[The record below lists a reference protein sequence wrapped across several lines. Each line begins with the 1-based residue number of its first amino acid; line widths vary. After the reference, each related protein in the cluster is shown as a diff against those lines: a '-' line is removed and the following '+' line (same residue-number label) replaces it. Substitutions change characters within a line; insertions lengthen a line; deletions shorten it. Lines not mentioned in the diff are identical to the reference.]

1 MATVNCQ
8 QTLFMRYIPI
18 PKQFREASR
27 VIESQLFLRPKRLA
41 IFEACLIGLVSGLAG
56 VLLKLGV
63 GWLGSWRVATSAV
76 IPALILLPTVG
87 LCGGLLT
94 GFLVERFAPET
105 AGSGIPHV
113 KAALGGV
120 NLSLNLRVAVAKL
133 LTTIL
138 AVGSGL
144 TLGRQG
150 PTVQIGAS
158 LAGWIGHLMPTSP
171 DYRRQLIA
179 CGAAA
184 GLAAGFNAP
193 IAGVLFVVEELLHD
207 VSGLTLGTAII
218 ASFIGAVVSQ
228 QLGGDSLN
236 LNLREYQTSFSA
248 REIPFYVLLGIL
260 AGLLGALFSKG
271 IIAGLQFN
279 RKTLKLA
286 LPWRI
291 ALAGLICGLV
301 IAVLPENFRNN
312 TGLREFLLTGEASAK
327 TSLIA
332 FIAHFFLTIISAA
345 SGAPGGLFAPSLV
358 LGSALGHIVGIL
370 QADSLGVGLPVT
382 YALAGMGAFFCAVS
396 RAPIT
401 ALVIVFEITADF
413 KLVLP
418 LMICSVVAYLVA
430 EKVDSGSLYDRL
442 LEFNGIQLTKD
453 KPAVD
458 ALSDLYAANVM
469 QRQVETLSSLLTF
482 DEVMQAF
489 SRSTH
494 RGFPVVEAGKL
505 VGIISQTDLAN
516 AKNRNFSGNSLLK
529 EFMTP
534 QPITVKTNDTLSEV
548 LYRLTQYNLSRL
560 PVTEGRH
567 LVGIIT
573 RSDIIR
579 VESDRLSGEKTQG
592 PHPEPSYVVYQTRA
606 PQVGNGRL
614 LVPLSNPQTAP
625 ALLRLA
631 AAIARDRNYELECLQ
646 IIIVPRNSSPSES
659 AVRTT
664 KSRRL
669 LQQAERIVRNW
680 NLPVH
685 TQIRV
690 AHDVPSAILE
700 TIGERH
706 IDLILMGWQ
715 GEISTTGRIFGNV
728 VDTVIRQAS
737 CEVVLVKWSEKL
749 LVTGQK
755 NVLSATSARE
765 YASTEWQLNAQG
777 VDDADNADNST
788 FAIAPSAPA
797 APQTELSLP
806 NSDIPTPELGLQMLM
821 GLQRWLVPIRGSYKQ
836 AAALRLL
843 PALVAASAL
852 PEIKLCQV
860 NQPSVAG
867 SDRRELKQA
876 ADFLQR
882 QVSCKVVT
890 TSVCGKSVSDAL
902 IDLAQNDEC
911 DAIVLG
917 ASREGLLKQV
927 IQGNIPEAVARG
939 CDCTVI
945 LVRSAN

>member
-1 MATVNCQ
+1 MPH
-8 QTLFMRYIPI
+8 ISI
-18 PKQFREASR
+18 PKQFREPSR

-41 IFEACLIGLVSGLAG
+41 IFEACLIGLVAGLAG

-63 GWLGSWRVATSAV
+63 GWLGSWRVATSTV
-76 IPALILLPTVG
+76 IPAWILLPSVG
-87 LCGGLLT
+87 LLGGFLT

-120 NLSLNLRVAVAKL
+120 NLSLDLRVAVAKL

-228 QLGGDSLN
+228 LLGGDSLN
-236 LNLREYQTSFSA
+236 LNLREYPSSFEA
-248 REIPFYVLLGIL
+248 LEIPFYIVLGVL

-279 RKTLKLA
+279 RRTLKLA
-286 LPWRI
+286 LPARM
-291 ALAGLICGLV
+291 ALAGIICGSV
-301 IAVLPENFRNN
+301 IAFLPEAFRNN
-312 TGLREFLLTGEASAK
+312 TGLREFLLTGEASGR

-358 LGSALGHIVGIL
+358 MGSALGHMVGIV
-370 QADSLGVGLPVT
+370 QAHWLGVGLPVT

-401 ALVIVFEITADF
+401 AVVIVFEITADF

-418 LMICSVVAYLVA
+418 LMVCSVVAYLVA

-442 LEFNGIQLTKD
+442 LEFNGIELTKVKAATD
-453 KPAVD
+453 T
-458 ALSDLYAANVM
+458 LSDLHAANVM
-469 QRQVETLSSLLTF
+469 QRRVETLSSLLTF

-489 SRSTH
+489 SRSHH
-494 RGFPVVEAGKL
+494 RGFPVVDGGKL
-505 VGIISQTDLAN
+505 VGIVSQTDLAN
-516 AKNRNFSGNSLLK
+516 ASKRNFSGNSLLK
-529 EFMTP
+529 EFMTV
-534 QPITVKTNDTLSEV
+534 QPISVKATDTLSEV
-548 LYRLTQYNLSRL
+548 LYRLNNYKISRL
-560 PVTEGRH
+560 PVVEGRR

-579 VESDRLSGEKTQG
+579 VESDRLSGETTQG

-646 IIIVPRNSSPSES
+646 IITVPRNSSPSES

-690 AHDVPSAILE
+690 AHNVPNAILE
-700 TIGERH
+700 AIRERH

-715 GEISTTGRIFGNV
+715 GEISTTGRIFGDV
-728 VDTVIRQAS
+728 VDTVIRQAG

-749 LVTGQK
+749 LATNQK
-755 NVLSATSARE
+755 NAVSAIPARQ
-765 YASTEWQLNAQG
+765 YASTEWQLNAQE
-777 VDDADNADNST
+777 VDDTDNST
-788 FAIAPSAPA
+788 VAIVPGASST
-797 APQTELSLP
+797 PQAELSGP
-806 NSDIPTPELGLQMLM
+806 NPDIQAPELGLHTLM

-843 PALVAASAL
+843 PALVAATAL

-860 NQPSVAG
+860 HQPSVAEP
-867 SDRRELKQA
+867 DRRELKQA
-876 ADFLQR
+876 ADFLKR
-882 QVSCKVVT
+882 RVSCSIWA
-890 TSVCGKSVSDAL
+890 TSVCAESVSDAL
-902 IDLAQNDEC
+902 IDLATSDRC

-945 LVRSAN
+945 LVRSAS

>member
-1 MATVNCQ
+1 MP
-8 QTLFMRYIPI
+8 YITI
-18 PKQFREASR
+18 PKQFREPSR

-41 IFEACLIGLVSGLAG
+41 LFEACLIGLVAGLAG
-56 VLLKLGV
+56 VLLKIGV
-63 GWLGSWRVATSAV
+63 GWLGSWRVATSAA
-76 IPALILLPTVG
+76 IPPWILLPGVG

-94 GFLVERFAPET
+94 GFLVERWAPET

-120 NLSLNLRVAVAKL
+120 NLALDLRVAVAKL

-228 QLGGDSLN
+228 LLGGDSLN
-236 LNLREYQTSFSA
+236 LNLREYPTSFA
-248 REIPFYVLLGIL
+248 AQEIPFYILLGVL

-271 IIAGLQFN
+271 IIASLQFN
-279 RKTLKLA
+279 KRSLKLG
-286 LPWRI
+286 LPVRI
-291 ALAGLICGLV
+291 ALAGIICGSV
-301 IAVLPENFRNN
+301 IAFLPETFRNN
-312 TGLREFLLTGEASAK
+312 TGLRELLLTGEANGT

-332 FIAHFFLTIISAA
+332 LIAHFFLTIISAA

-358 LGSALGHIVGIL
+358 MGSALGHIVGIM
-370 QADSLGVGLPVT
+370 QANSLGVGLPAT

-401 ALVIVFEITADF
+401 AVVIVFEITADF

-430 EKVDSGSLYDRL
+430 EKVDKGSLYDRL

-469 QRQVETLSSLLTF
+469 QRQVETLSNLLTF

-489 SRSTH
+489 SRSHH
-494 RGFPVVEAGKL
+494 RGFPVVDGGKL
-505 VGIISQTDLAN
+505 VGIVSQSDLAN
-516 AKNRNFSGNSLLK
+516 AKNRNFTGQSLLK
-529 EFMTP
+529 EFMTS

-548 LYRLTQYNLSRL
+548 LYRLNNYNLSRL
-560 PVTEGRH
+560 PVTEGRR

-579 VESDRLSGEKTQG
+579 VESDRLSGETTQG

-614 LVPLSNPQTAP
+614 LVPLSNPYTAP

-631 AAIARDRNYELECLQ
+631 VTIARDRHYELECLQ
-646 IIIVPRNSSPSES
+646 IMLVPRNSSPSET

-669 LQQAERIVRNW
+669 LQQAERIARHW
-680 NLPVH
+680 NVPLH

-715 GEISTTGRIFGNV
+715 GEISTTGRIFGDV
-728 VDTVIRQAS
+728 VDTVIRQAE
-737 CEVVLVKWSEKL
+737 CEVILVKWSEKL
-749 LVTGQK
+749 LQK
-755 NVLSATSARE
+755 SQKGDWNPQSK
-765 YASTEWQLNAQG
+765 
-777 VDDADNADNST
+777 
-788 FAIAPSAPA
+788 IAENPAPYSNI
-797 APQTELSLP
+797 ESE
-806 NSDIPTPELGLQMLM
+806 ELGLHTLM

-843 PALVAASAL
+843 PAFVAASEV
-852 PEIKLCQV
+852 PEIRLCQV
-860 NQPSVAG
+860 YQPSVEMP
-867 SDRRELKQA
+867 DRHELEEA
-876 ADFLQR
+876 TEFLKR
-882 QVSCKVVT
+882 RVSCKVVA
-890 TSVCGKSVSDAL
+890 TSVCAKSVSDAL
-902 IDLAQNDEC
+902 IDLAQNNQC

-939 CDCTVI
+939 CECTII
-945 LVRSAN
+945 LVRSVS

>member
-1 MATVNCQ
+1 MP
-8 QTLFMRYIPI
+8 YITI
-18 PKQFREASR
+18 PKQFREPSR

-41 IFEACLIGLVSGLAG
+41 IFEACLIGLISGLAG

-63 GWLGSWRVATSAV
+63 GWLGSWRVATSTL
-76 IPALILLPTVG
+76 IPAVILLPAVG

-94 GFLVERFAPET
+94 GFLVERWAPET

-113 KAALGGV
+113 KAALSGV

-158 LAGWIGHLMPTSP
+158 LADWIGHLMPTSP

-193 IAGVLFVVEELLHD
+193 IAGVLFVIEELLHD

-228 QLGGDSLN
+228 ILGGDSLN

-248 REIPFYVLLGIL
+248 GEIPFYLLLGVL

-271 IIAGLQFN
+271 ILAGLKFN

-286 LPWRI
+286 LPFRI

-301 IAVLPENFRNN
+301 IALLPENFRNN
-312 TGLREFLLTGEASAK
+312 TGLREFLLTGEASGV

-370 QADSLGVGLPVT
+370 QADWLGVGLPVT

-401 ALVIVFEITADF
+401 AVVIVFEITADF

-442 LEFNGIQLTKD
+442 LEFNGIQLKKD

-505 VGIISQTDLAN
+505 VGIVSQSDLAN
-516 AKNRNFSGNSLLK
+516 AKKRNFLGNALLK

-534 QPITVKTNDTLSEV
+534 QPITVKANDTLSEV
-548 LYRLTQYNLSRL
+548 LHRLSKYNLSRL

-567 LVGIIT
+567 LIGIIT

-579 VESDRLSGEKTQG
+579 VESNRLSGETNQG
-592 PHPEPSYVVYQTRA
+592 RSPEPSYVVYQTRA
-606 PQVGNGRL
+606 PQIGNGRL
-614 LVPLSNPQTAP
+614 LVPLSNPYTAP

-631 AAIARDRNYELECLQ
+631 ATIARDRNYELECVQ
-646 IIIVPRNSSPSES
+646 IMLVPRNSSPSES

-664 KSRRL
+664 KGRRL
-669 LQQAERIVRNW
+669 LQQAERIARHWDVP
-680 NLPVH
+680 LH

-690 AHDVPSAILE
+690 SHDVAYAILE
-700 TIGERH
+700 TIRERH

-715 GEISTTGRIFGNV
+715 GEKSTSGRIFGDV
-728 VDTVIRQAS
+728 VDTVIRQAG

-749 LVTGQK
+749 LQK
-755 NVLSATSARE
+755 GEKGDWGDKIGIPKKALSQESLDLTNINMVENSPSQITNPE
-765 YASTEWQLNAQG
+765 SETEE
-777 VDDADNADNST
+777 
-788 FAIAPSAPA
+788 ISAPHSDL
-797 APQTELSLP
+797 QTE
-806 NSDIPTPELGLQMLM
+806 ELGLHTLM
-821 GLQRWLVPIRGSYKQ
+821 RLQRWLVPIRGGYKQ

-843 PALVAASAL
+843 PAFVAASQV
-852 PEIKLCQV
+852 PEIRLCQV
-860 NQPSVAG
+860 HQPSVA
-867 SDRRELKQA
+867 SPNRHELQQA
-876 ADFLQR
+876 AEFLKR
-882 QVSCKVVT
+882 QVGCQVIS
-890 TSVCGKSVSDAL
+890 TSVCAKSVSDAL
-902 IDLAQNDEC
+902 IDLAQNDQC

-927 IQGNIPEAVARG
+927 MHGNIPEAVARG
-939 CDCTVI
+939 CECTII

>member
-1 MATVNCQ
+1 
-8 QTLFMRYIPI
+8 MRYIPI

-27 VIESQLFLRPKRLA
+27 VIESQLFLKPKRLA
-41 IFEACLIGLVSGLAG
+41 IFEACLIGLISGLAG

-63 GWLGSWRVATSAV
+63 GWLGSWRVATSTL
-76 IPALILLPTVG
+76 IPAWILLPAVG
-87 LCGGLLT
+87 LFGGLLT
-94 GFLVERFAPET
+94 GFLVERWAPET

-113 KAALGGV
+113 KAALAGV

-133 LTTIL
+133 ATTIL

-158 LAGWIGHLMPTSP
+158 LASWIGHLMPTSP

-207 VSGLTLGTAII
+207 VSGVTLGTAII

-228 QLGGDSLN
+228 LLGGDSLN
-236 LNLREYQTSFSA
+236 LNLREYPSSFQA
-248 REIPFYVLLGIL
+248 QEIPFYVLLGVL

-271 IIAGLQFN
+271 VIASLHFN
-279 RKTLKLA
+279 RKKLKLA
-286 LPWRI
+286 LPWRV

-301 IAVLPENFRNN
+301 IAALPETFRNN
-312 TGLREFLLTGEASAK
+312 TGLREFLLTGEASGK

-332 FIAHFFLTIISAA
+332 FVAHFFLTIISAA

-358 LGSALGHIVGIL
+358 MGSALGHMVGIL
-370 QADSLGVGLPVT
+370 QAHFLGVGLPVT

-401 ALVIVFEITADF
+401 AVVIVFEITTDF

-469 QRQVETLSSLLTF
+469 KRQVETLSSLLTF

-494 RGFPVVEAGKL
+494 RGFPVVDAGKL
-505 VGIISQTDLAN
+505 VGIVSQTDLTN
-516 AKNRNFSGNSLLK
+516 ASKRNFTGQSLLK
-529 EFMTP
+529 EFMTS
-534 QPITVKTNDTLSEV
+534 QPITVKATDTLSEV
-548 LYRLTQYNLSRL
+548 LHRINRYNLSRL

-579 VESDRLSGEKTQG
+579 VESDRLSGETTQG

-614 LVPLSNPQTAP
+614 LVPLSNPYTAP

-631 AAIARDRNYELECLQ
+631 ATIARDRNYELECVQ
-646 IIIVPRNSSPSES
+646 IMLVPRNSSPSET

-664 KSRRL
+664 KGRRL
-669 LQQAERIVRNW
+669 LQQAERIARHWDVP
-680 NLPVH
+680 LH

-700 TIGERH
+700 TIEERH

-715 GEISTTGRIFGNV
+715 GEVSTTGRIFGDV
-728 VDTVIRQAS
+728 VDTVIRQAG
-737 CEVVLVKWSEKL
+737 CEVILVKWSEKL
-749 LVTGQK
+749 LQKGQK
-755 NVLSATSARE
+755 GDWNPKSKI
-765 YASTEWQLNAQG
+765 TE
-777 VDDADNADNST
+777 S
-788 FAIAPSAPA
+788 A
-797 APQTELSLP
+797 APYSNIQTE
-806 NSDIPTPELGLQMLM
+806 ELGLHTLM

-843 PALVAASAL
+843 PAFVAASEV
-852 PEIKLCQV
+852 PEIRLCQV
-860 NQPSVAG
+860 YQPSVAAP
-867 SDRRELKQA
+867 DRDELKQA
-876 ADFLQR
+876 AEFLKR
-882 QVSCKVVT
+882 RVSCEVVA
-890 TSVCGKSVSDAL
+890 TSVCAKSVSDAL
-902 IDLAQNDEC
+902 IDLAQNDQC

-939 CDCTVI
+939 CDCTII
-945 LVRSAN
+945 LVRSAT

>member
-1 MATVNCQ
+1 MP
-8 QTLFMRYIPI
+8 YIPI
-18 PKQFREASR
+18 PKQFRKASR
-27 VIESQLFLRPKRLA
+27 VIESQLLLRPKRLA
-41 IFEACLIGLVSGLAG
+41 IFEACLIGLISGLAG

-63 GWLGSWRVATSAV
+63 GWLGSWRVATSTV

-87 LCGGLLT
+87 LLGGFIT
-94 GFLVERFAPET
+94 GFLVERWAPET

-113 KAALGGV
+113 KAALTGV

-138 AVGSGL
+138 VVGSGL
-144 TLGRQG
+144 ALGRQG

-158 LAGWIGHLMPTSP
+158 LASWIGHLMPTSP

-228 QLGGDSLN
+228 LLGGDSLG

-248 REIPFYVLLGIL
+248 REIPFYVLLGVL

-271 IIAGLQFN
+271 VIASLQFN
-279 RKTLKLA
+279 RKKLKLA
-286 LPWRI
+286 LPWRV

-301 IAVLPENFRNN
+301 IAALPESFRDN
-312 TGLREFLLTGEASAK
+312 TGLREFLLTGEATGR
-327 TSLIA
+327 TSFIA

-345 SGAPGGLFAPSLV
+345 SGAPGGLFAPSLIM
-358 LGSALGHIVGIL
+358 GSALGHIVGII
-370 QADSLGVGLPVT
+370 QVHWLGVGLPVT

-401 ALVIVFEITADF
+401 AVVIVFEITADF

-442 LEFNGIQLTKD
+442 LEFNGIQLTKE

-494 RGFPVVEAGKL
+494 RGFPVVDAGKL

-579 VESDRLSGEKTQG
+579 VESDRLSGEITQG

-614 LVPLSNPQTAP
+614 LVPLSNPYTAP

-631 AAIARDRNYELECLQ
+631 ATIARDRNYELECLQ
-646 IIIVPRNSSPSES
+646 IMLVPRNSSPSET

-669 LQQAERIVRNW
+669 LQMADRIARHW
-680 NLPVH
+680 NVPLH

-700 TIGERH
+700 TIMERH

-715 GEISTTGRIFGNV
+715 GEISTTGRIFGDV
-728 VDTVIRQAS
+728 VDTVIREAE
-737 CEVVLVKWSEKL
+737 CEVILVKWSEKL
-749 LVTGQK
+749 LQKGQK
-755 NVLSATSARE
+755 GDGHPKSK
-765 YASTEWQLNAQG
+765 
-777 VDDADNADNST
+777 
-788 FAIAPSAPA
+788 IAEIPAPHSNI
-797 APQTELSLP
+797 ESE
-806 NSDIPTPELGLQMLM
+806 ELGLHTLM

-843 PALVAASAL
+843 PAFVAASEV
-852 PEIKLCQV
+852 PEIRLCQV
-860 NQPSVAG
+860 YQPSVEMP
-867 SDRRELKQA
+867 DRDELKQA
-876 ADFLQR
+876 AEFLKR
-882 QVSCKVVT
+882 RVSCDVVA
-890 TSVCGKSVSDAL
+890 TSVCAKSVSDAL
-902 IDLAQNDEC
+902 IDLAQNDQC

-927 IQGNIPEAVARG
+927 IQGNIPEAVARA
-939 CDCTVI
+939 CECTII

>member
-1 MATVNCQ
+1 
-8 QTLFMRYIPI
+8 MRYIPI
-18 PKQFREASR
+18 PKQFRESSR

-41 IFEACLIGLVSGLAG
+41 IFEACLIGLISGLAG

-63 GWLGSWRVATSAV
+63 GWLGSWRVATSTL
-76 IPALILLPTVG
+76 IPAVILLPAVG
-87 LCGGLLT
+87 LLGGLLT
-94 GFLVERFAPET
+94 GFLVERWAPET

-113 KAALGGV
+113 KAALSGV

-158 LAGWIGHLMPTSP
+158 LADWIGHLMPTSP

-228 QLGGDSLN
+228 ILGGDSLN

-248 REIPFYVLLGIL
+248 GEIPFYILLGVL
-260 AGLLGALFSKG
+260 AGFLGALFSKG
-271 IIAGLQFN
+271 ILAGLQFN

-286 LPWRI
+286 LPFRI

-301 IAVLPENFRNN
+301 IALLPENFRNN
-312 TGLREFLLTGEASAK
+312 TGLREFLLTGEASGV

-332 FIAHFFLTIISAA
+332 FIAHFCLTIISAA

-358 LGSALGHIVGIL
+358 LGSALGHMVGIL
-370 QADSLGVGLPVT
+370 QEDWLGVGLPVT

-401 ALVIVFEITADF
+401 AVVIVFEITADF

-442 LEFNGIQLTKD
+442 LELKGIQLTKD

-469 QRQVETLSSLLTF
+469 QRQVETLSSQLTF

-505 VGIISQTDLAN
+505 VGIVSQSDLAN
-516 AKNRNFSGNSLLK
+516 AKQRNFLGNALLK
-529 EFMTP
+529 EFMTT
-534 QPITVKTNDTLSEV
+534 QPITVTANDTLSEV
-548 LYRLTQYNLSRL
+548 LHRLSKYNLSRL

-567 LVGIIT
+567 LIGIIT

-579 VESDRLSGEKTQG
+579 VESNRLSGETNQG
-592 PHPEPSYVVYQTRA
+592 ASPEPSYVVYQTRA
-606 PQVGNGRL
+606 PQIGNGRL
-614 LVPLSNPQTAP
+614 LVPLSNPYTAP

-631 AAIARDRNYELECLQ
+631 ATIARDRNYELECVQ
-646 IIIVPRNSSPSES
+646 IMLVPRNSSPSET

-664 KSRRL
+664 KGRRL
-669 LQQAERIVRNW
+669 LQQAERIARNW
-680 NLPVH
+680 DVPLH

-690 AHDVPSAILE
+690 SHDVAYAILE
-700 TIGERH
+700 TIRERH
-706 IDLILMGWQ
+706 INLILMGWQ
-715 GEISTTGRIFGNV
+715 GEKSTTGRIFGDV
-728 VDTVIRQAS
+728 VDTVIRQAG

-749 LVTGQK
+749 LQKGQK
-755 NVLSATSARE
+755 GDWGNKILIPKKALSQESLDLTNINQVE
-765 YASTEWQLNAQG
+765 
-777 VDDADNADNST
+777 NST
-788 FAIAPSAPA
+788 SGITNPESQTEEISAPHSQL
-797 APQTELSLP
+797 QTE
-806 NSDIPTPELGLQMLM
+806 ELGLHTLM
-821 GLQRWLVPIRGSYKQ
+821 GLQRWLVPIRGGYKQ
-836 AAALRLL
+836 AVALRLL
-843 PALVAASAL
+843 PAFVAASQV
-852 PEIKLCQV
+852 PEIRLCQV
-860 NQPSVAG
+860 HQPSIA
-867 SDRRELKQA
+867 SPNRHELDQA
-876 ADFLQR
+876 AEFLKR
-882 QVSCKVVT
+882 QVGCQVIS
-890 TSVCGKSVSDAL
+890 TSVCAKSVSDAL
-902 IDLAQNDEC
+902 IDLAQNDQC

-927 IQGNIPEAVARG
+927 MHGNIPEAVARG
-939 CDCTVI
+939 CECTII

>member
-1 MATVNCQ
+1 
-8 QTLFMRYIPI
+8 MRYIPI
-18 PKQFREASR
+18 PKQFREYSK

-41 IFEACLIGLVSGLAG
+41 IFEACLIGLVAGLAG

-63 GWLGSWRVATSAV
+63 GWLGSWRVATSTL
-76 IPALILLPTVG
+76 IPAWILLPTVG
-87 LCGGLLT
+87 LLGGFLT

-113 KAALGGV
+113 KAALAGV
-120 NLSLNLRVAVAKL
+120 NLSLNLRVAIAKL
-133 LTTIL
+133 ATTIL

-158 LAGWIGHLMPTSP
+158 LASWIGHLMPTSP

-228 QLGGDSLN
+228 LLGGDSLS
-236 LNLREYQTSFSA
+236 LNLREYPTSFSA
-248 REIPFYVLLGIL
+248 REIPFYILLGIL
-260 AGLLGALFSKG
+260 SGLLGALFSKG
-271 IIAGLQFN
+271 VISSLHFN
-279 RKTLKLA
+279 RKKLKLA
-286 LPWRI
+286 LPWRV

-301 IAVLPENFRNN
+301 IAALPENFRNN
-312 TGLREFLLTGEASAK
+312 TGLREFLLTGEATGE

-358 LGSALGHIVGIL
+358 MGSALGHLVGIFQEHL
-370 QADSLGVGLPVT
+370 LGIGLPVT

-401 ALVIVFEITADF
+401 AVVIVFEITADF

-442 LEFNGIQLTKD
+442 LEFNGIQLTKE

-494 RGFPVVEAGKL
+494 RGFPVVEGGKL

-534 QPITVKTNDTLSEV
+534 QPITVEANDTLSEV
-548 LYRLTQYNLSRL
+548 LYRLTQYNVSRL

-579 VESDRLSGEKTQG
+579 VESDRLSGEITQG
-592 PHPEPSYVVYQTRA
+592 PNPAPSYVVYQTRA

-614 LVPLSNPQTAP
+614 LVPLSNPYTAP

-631 AAIARDRNYELECLQ
+631 ATIARDRNYELECLQ
-646 IIIVPRNSSPSES
+646 IMLVPRNSSPSETV
-659 AVRTT
+659 VRTT

-669 LQQAERIVRNW
+669 LQQAERIARHW
-680 NLPVH
+680 NVPLH

-700 TIGERH
+700 TIRERH

-715 GEISTTGRIFGNV
+715 GEISTTGRIFGDV
-728 VDTVIRQAS
+728 VDTVIREAE
-737 CEVVLVKWSEKL
+737 CEVILVKWSEKL
-749 LVTGQK
+749 LQK
-755 NVLSATSARE
+755 SQKGDWNPKSE
-765 YASTEWQLNAQG
+765 
-777 VDDADNADNST
+777 
-788 FAIAPSAPA
+788 IAENPAPYSNI
-797 APQTELSLP
+797 ESE
-806 NSDIPTPELGLQMLM
+806 ELGLHTLM

-843 PALVAASAL
+843 PAFVAASQV
-852 PEIKLCQV
+852 PEIRLCQV
-860 NQPSVAG
+860 YQPSVKMP
-867 SDRRELKQA
+867 DRDELKQA
-876 ADFLQR
+876 AQFLKR
-882 QVSCKVVT
+882 QVSCDVVT
-890 TSVCGKSVSDAL
+890 TSVCAKSVSGAL
-902 IDLAQNDEC
+902 INLAQNDQC

-939 CDCTVI
+939 CECTII

>member
-1 MATVNCQ
+1 
-8 QTLFMRYIPI
+8 MRYIPI
-18 PKQFREASR
+18 PKQFREYSR
-27 VIESQLFLRPKRLA
+27 VIEAQLFLRPKRLA
-41 IFEACLIGLVSGLAG
+41 IFEACLIGLISGLAG

-63 GWLGSWRVATSAV
+63 GFLGSWRVATSTI
-76 IPALILLPTVG
+76 IPAFILLPSVG
-87 LCGGLLT
+87 LLGGLLT
-94 GFLVERFAPET
+94 GLLVERWAPET

-113 KAALGGV
+113 KAALAGV
-120 NLSLNLRVAVAKL
+120 NLSLNLRVAIAKL
-133 LTTIL
+133 LGTIL

-158 LAGWIGHLMPTSP
+158 LADWIGHLMPTSP

-228 QLGGDSLN
+228 LLGGDSLN
-236 LNLREYQTSFSA
+236 LNLREYPTSFQA
-248 REIPFYVLLGIL
+248 QEIPFYVLLGVL

-271 IIAGLQFN
+271 IIASLQFN

-301 IAVLPENFRNN
+301 IASLPEIFRDNS
-312 TGLREFLLTGEASAK
+312 GLREFLVTGEATGT

-358 LGSALGHIVGIL
+358 LGSALGHIVGII
-370 QADSLGVGLPVT
+370 QVHWLGIGLPVT

-401 ALVIVFEITADF
+401 AVVIVFEITADF

-418 LMICSVVAYLVA
+418 LMIGSVVAYLVA

-453 KPAVD
+453 KAPVD

-494 RGFPVVEAGKL
+494 RGFPVVDTGKL
-505 VGIISQTDLAN
+505 VGIVSQTDLAN
-516 AKNRNFSGNSLLK
+516 ASNRNFTGKSLLK

-534 QPITVKTNDTLSEV
+534 QPITVKANDTLSEV
-548 LYRLTQYNLSRL
+548 LYRLNHYNLSRL

-579 VESDRLSGEKTQG
+579 IESDRLSGEPTHG
-592 PHPEPSYVVYQTRA
+592 PHSEPSYIVYQTRA

-614 LVPLSNPQTAP
+614 LVPLSNPNTAP
-625 ALLRLA
+625 ALLRMA
-631 AAIARDRNYELECLQ
+631 AAIARDRNYELECVQ
-646 IIIVPRNSSPSES
+646 IMLIPRNSSPSETV
-659 AVRTT
+659 VRTT

-669 LQQAERIVRNW
+669 LQQAERIARQW
-680 NLPVH
+680 DLPVH

-690 AHDVPSAILE
+690 AHDVSHAILE
-700 TIGERH
+700 TIRERH

-715 GEISTTGRIFGNV
+715 GEISTTGRIFGDV
-728 VDTVIRQAS
+728 VDSVIRQAG
-737 CEVVLVKWSEKL
+737 CEVVLVKWSDKL
-749 LVTGQK
+749 LQK
-755 NVLSATSARE
+755 GKKKDWGENTPVRREALSPESADLTNRNI
-765 YASTEWQLNAQG
+765 TE
-777 VDDADNADNST
+777 NSQSK
-788 FAIAPSAPA
+788 IQNPKSRIQEISAPHSNI
-797 APQTELSLP
+797 QTE
-806 NSDIPTPELGLQMLM
+806 ELGLHTLM

-843 PALVAASAL
+843 PALVEASAL
-852 PEIKLCQV
+852 SEIKLCQV
-860 NQPSVAG
+860 HQPSVAAP
-867 SDRRELKQA
+867 DCDELKQA
-876 ADFLQR
+876 TEFLQR
-882 QVSCKVVT
+882 RISCEVMAT
-890 TSVCGKSVSDAL
+890 TVCAKSVADAL
-902 IDLAQNDEC
+902 IDLAQKDQC

>member
-1 MATVNCQ
+1 MP
-8 QTLFMRYIPI
+8 YITI
-18 PKQFREASR
+18 PKQFREPSR
-27 VIESQLFLRPKRLA
+27 VIKSQLFLRPRRLA
-41 IFEACLIGLVSGLAG
+41 IFEACLIGLVAGIAG
-56 VLLKLGV
+56 VLLKSGV
-63 GWLGSWRVATSAV
+63 GWLGSWRVASSTL
-76 IPALILLPTVG
+76 IPVWILLPSVG
-87 LCGGLLT
+87 LVGGFLT
-94 GFLVERFAPET
+94 GLLVERLAPET

-120 NLSLNLRVAVAKL
+120 NLALDLRVAVAKL

-144 TLGRQG
+144 SLGRQG

-193 IAGVLFVVEELLHD
+193 IAGVLFVVEELLQD

-228 QLGGDSLN
+228 LLGGDSLN
-236 LNLREYQTSFSA
+236 LNLREYPISFQIS
-248 REIPFYVLLGIL
+248 EIPFYILLGVL
-260 AGLLGALFSKG
+260 AGIFGALFSKG
-271 IIAGLQFN
+271 IVASLNFN
-279 RKTLKLA
+279 KRTLKLS
-286 LPWRI
+286 LPVRI
-291 ALAGLICGLV
+291 ALAGIICGSV
-301 IAVLPENFRNN
+301 IAFLPETFRNN
-312 TGLREFLLTGEASAK
+312 TGLREFLLTGEANAI
-327 TSLIA
+327 TSLTA
-332 FIAHFFLTIISAA
+332 FAAHFFLTIISAA
-345 SGAPGGLFAPSLV
+345 SGAPGGLFSPSLV
-358 LGSALGHIVGIL
+358 MGSALGQLVGIL
-370 QADSLGVGLPVT
+370 QENSLGVGLPTT
-382 YALAGMGAFFCAVS
+382 YALAGMGGFFCAVS

-401 ALVIVFEITADF
+401 AVVIVFEITADF

-430 EKVDSGSLYDRL
+430 EKVDSGSLYSHL
-442 LEFNGIQLTKD
+442 LEFNGIQLTQVK
-453 KPAVD
+453 A
-458 ALSDLYAANVM
+458 ASNTLSDLHANDVM
-469 QRQVETLSSLLTF
+469 QRRVETLSSLLTLE
-482 DEVMQAF
+482 EVMQAF
-489 SRSTH
+489 SRSHH
-494 RGFPVVEAGKL
+494 RGFPVVDGGKL
-505 VGIISQTDLAN
+505 VGIVSQTDLAN
-516 AKNRNFSGNSLLK
+516 ASNRNFSGNSLLK
-529 EFMTP
+529 EFMTV
-534 QPITVKTNDTLSEV
+534 QPITVKATDTLSEV
-548 LYRLTQYNLSRL
+548 LYRLNNYHLSRL
-560 PVTEGRH
+560 PVVEGRH

-579 VESDRLSGEKTQG
+579 VESDRLSGQTTQG
-592 PHPEPSYVVYQTRA
+592 PHPEPSYVVYQTKA

-646 IIIVPRNSSPSES
+646 IILVPRNSSPSES

-669 LQQAERIVRNW
+669 LQQAERIIRTW

-690 AHDVPSAILE
+690 AHDVPNAILE
-700 TIGERH
+700 TIKERH

-715 GEISTTGRIFGNV
+715 GELSTTGRIFGDV
-728 VDTVIRQAS
+728 VDTVIRQAG
-737 CEVVLVKWSEKL
+737 CEVILVKWSDKL
-749 LVTGQK
+749 LLKGKTGDWGQK
-755 NVLSATSARE
+755 AQVRGEALRKESADSIDNNLPENPESQIAE
-765 YASTEWQLNAQG
+765 SPAPYSNIHTE
-777 VDDADNADNST
+777 
-788 FAIAPSAPA
+788 
-797 APQTELSLP
+797 
-806 NSDIPTPELGLQMLM
+806 ELGLHTLM

-843 PALVAASAL
+843 PAFVAASAL

-860 NQPSVAG
+860 HQPSVTEP
-867 SDRRELKQA
+867 SRDELKQA
-876 ADFLQR
+876 AEFIKR
-882 QVSCKVVT
+882 RVSCSVIAT
-890 TSVCGKSVSDAL
+890 TVCAKSVSDAL
-902 IDLAQNDEC
+902 IDQAQNDQC

-927 IQGNIPEAVARG
+927 IHGNIPEAVARG

-945 LVRSAN
+945 LVRSAS

>member
-1 MATVNCQ
+1 MP
-8 QTLFMRYIPI
+8 YIHI
-18 PKQFREASR
+18 PKQLREPSR

-41 IFEACLIGLVSGLAG
+41 IFEACLIGLISGLAG

-63 GWLGSWRVATSAV
+63 GWLGSWRVATSTL
-76 IPALILLPTVG
+76 IPALILLPAVG
-87 LCGGLLT
+87 LLGGFLT

-113 KAALGGV
+113 KAALAGV
-120 NLSLNLRVAVAKL
+120 NLSLNLRVAVVKL

-158 LAGWIGHLMPTSP
+158 LAGWIGNLMPTSP

-228 QLGGDSLN
+228 LLGGDSLN
-236 LNLREYQTSFSA
+236 LNLREYKISFFPQ
-248 REIPFYVLLGIL
+248 EIPFYILLGVL

-271 IIAGLQFN
+271 IIAGLHFN

-291 ALAGLICGLV
+291 ACAGFICGIV
-301 IAVLPENFRNN
+301 IAALPENFRNN
-312 TGLREFLLTGEASAK
+312 TGLREFLLTGEASGT

-332 FIAHFFLTIISAA
+332 FIAHFCLTILSAA

-358 LGSALGHIVGIL
+358 LGSALGHIVGIV
-370 QADSLGVGLPVT
+370 QAHWLGVGLPVT

-401 ALVIVFEITADF
+401 AVVIVFEITADF

-442 LEFNGIQLTKD
+442 LEFSGIHLTKD

-458 ALSDLYAANVM
+458 GLSDLYAANVM
-469 QRQVETLSSLLTF
+469 QRRVETLSSQLTF

-489 SRSTH
+489 SRSHH
-494 RGFPVVEAGKL
+494 RGFPVVENGKL
-505 VGIISQTDLAN
+505 VGIISQTDLAKASEQN
-516 AKNRNFSGNSLLK
+516 LSGKTLLK
-529 EFMTP
+529 EFMTA
-534 QPITVKTNDTLSEV
+534 QPIAVKAKDTLSEV
-548 LYRLTQYNLSRL
+548 LYRLNHYNISRL
-560 PVTEGRH
+560 PVIEGRH

-579 VESDRLSGEKTQG
+579 VESDRLSGETTQG

-646 IIIVPRNSSPSES
+646 IITVPRNSSPSES

-669 LQQAERIVRNW
+669 LQQAERIIRNW

-690 AHDVPSAILE
+690 AHDVPHAILE
-700 TIGERH
+700 TIRERH

-715 GEISTTGRIFGNV
+715 GELSTTGRIFGDV
-728 VDTVIRQAS
+728 VDTVIRQAG

-749 LVTGQK
+749 LATRQK
-755 NVLSATSARE
+755 NEFLTASSARE
-765 YASTEWQLNAQG
+765 YASTEWQLNAAG
-777 VDDADNADNST
+777 IDDAENSQFVT
-788 FAIAPSAPA
+788 SSSSATPE
-797 APQTELSLP
+797 TKFSSP
-806 NSDIPTPELGLQMLM
+806 NSDIRAPELGLHTLM
-821 GLQRWLVPIRGSYKQ
+821 GLHRWLVPIRGSYKQ

-843 PALVAASAL
+843 PAFVAASAL
-852 PEIKLCQV
+852 SEIKLCQV
-860 NQPSVAG
+860 HQPSVAEP
-867 SDRRELKQA
+867 SRAELKQA
-876 ADFLQR
+876 AKFIQGR
-882 QVSCKVVT
+882 VSCEVIVT
-890 TSVCGKSVSDAL
+890 AVCAKSVSDAL
-902 IDLAQNDEC
+902 IDLAQNDQC

-945 LVRSAN
+945 LVRSAS

>member
-1 MATVNCQ
+1 
-8 QTLFMRYIPI
+8 MRYIPI

-63 GWLGSWRVATSAV
+63 GWLGSWRVATSTL
-76 IPALILLPTVG
+76 IPAFILLPTVG
-87 LCGGLLT
+87 LLGGFLT
-94 GFLVERFAPET
+94 GFLVERWAPET

-158 LAGWIGHLMPTSP
+158 LASWIGHLMPTSP

-228 QLGGDSLN
+228 LLGGDSLG
-236 LNLREYQTSFSA
+236 LNLQEYQTSFSA
-248 REIPFYVLLGIL
+248 REIPFYVLLGVL

-271 IIAGLQFN
+271 VIASLQFN
-279 RKTLKLA
+279 RKKLKLA
-286 LPWRI
+286 LPWRV

-301 IAVLPENFRNN
+301 IAALPENFRNN
-312 TGLREFLLTGEASAK
+312 TGLREFLLTGEATGQ

-345 SGAPGGLFAPSLV
+345 SGAPGGLFAPSLIM
-358 LGSALGHIVGIL
+358 GSALGHMVGIF
-370 QADSLGVGLPVT
+370 QAYWLGVGLPVN

-401 ALVIVFEITADF
+401 AVVIVFEITADF

-430 EKVDSGSLYDRL
+430 EKVDGGSLYDRL
-442 LEFNGIQLTKD
+442 LEFNGIQLTKE

-516 AKNRNFSGNSLLK
+516 AKNRNISGNSLLK

-534 QPITVKTNDTLSEV
+534 QPITVEANDTLSEV

-560 PVTEGRH
+560 PVIEGRH

-646 IIIVPRNSSPSES
+646 IIVVPRNSFPSES

-700 TIGERH
+700 TIRERH

-715 GEISTTGRIFGNV
+715 SESSTTGRIFGNV
-728 VDTVIRQAS
+728 VDTIIRQAG

-749 LVTGQK
+749 LVTGQE
-755 NVLSATSARE
+755 NVLSAVSARE

-777 VDDADNADNST
+777 VDDADNST
-788 FAIAPSAPA
+788 FAIVPGAPA
-797 APQTELSLP
+797 TPQTELSLP

-860 NQPSVAG
+860 HQSSVAE
-867 SDRRELKQA
+867 SDRHELKQA
-876 ADFLQR
+876 AEFLKR
-882 QVSCKVVT
+882 KVSCEVVT
-890 TSVCGKSVSDAL
+890 TSVCAKSVSDAL
-902 IDLAQNDEC
+902 IDLAQNNEC

-927 IQGNIPEAVARG
+927 IHGNIPEAVVRG

-945 LVRSAN
+945 LVRSAT

>member
-1 MATVNCQ
+1 MP
-8 QTLFMRYIPI
+8 YIPI
-18 PKQFREASR
+18 PKQFRKASR
-27 VIESQLFLRPKRLA
+27 VIESQLLLRPKRLA
-41 IFEACLIGLVSGLAG
+41 IFEACLIGLISGLAG

-63 GWLGSWRVATSAV
+63 GWLGSWRVATSTV

-87 LCGGLLT
+87 LLGGFLT
-94 GFLVERFAPET
+94 GFLVERWAPET

-113 KAALGGV
+113 KAALSGV

-144 TLGRQG
+144 ALGRQG

-158 LAGWIGHLMPTSP
+158 LASWIGHLMPTSP

-228 QLGGDSLN
+228 LLGGDSLG

-248 REIPFYVLLGIL
+248 REIPFYVLLGVL

-271 IIAGLQFN
+271 VIASLQFN
-279 RKTLKLA
+279 RKKLKLA
-286 LPWRI
+286 LPWRV

-301 IAVLPENFRNN
+301 IAALPESFRDN
-312 TGLREFLLTGEASAK
+312 TGLREFLLTGEATGR
-327 TSLIA
+327 TSFIA

-345 SGAPGGLFAPSLV
+345 SGAPGGLFAPSLIM
-358 LGSALGHIVGIL
+358 GSALGHIVGII
-370 QADSLGVGLPVT
+370 QVHWLGVGLPVT

-401 ALVIVFEITADF
+401 AVVIVFEITADF

-442 LEFNGIQLTKD
+442 LEFNGIQLTKE

-494 RGFPVVEAGKL
+494 RGFPVVDAGKL

-579 VESDRLSGEKTQG
+579 VESDRLSGEITQG

-614 LVPLSNPQTAP
+614 LVPLSNPYTAP

-631 AAIARDRNYELECLQ
+631 ATIARDRNYELECLQ
-646 IIIVPRNSSPSES
+646 IMLVPRNSSPSET

-669 LQQAERIVRNW
+669 LQMADRIARHW
-680 NLPVH
+680 NVPLH

-700 TIGERH
+700 TIMERH

-715 GEISTTGRIFGNV
+715 GEISTTGRIFGDV
-728 VDTVIRQAS
+728 VDTVIREAE
-737 CEVVLVKWSEKL
+737 CEVILVKWSEKL
-749 LVTGQK
+749 LQKGQK
-755 NVLSATSARE
+755 GDGHPKSK
-765 YASTEWQLNAQG
+765 
-777 VDDADNADNST
+777 
-788 FAIAPSAPA
+788 IAEIPAPHSNI
-797 APQTELSLP
+797 ESE
-806 NSDIPTPELGLQMLM
+806 ELGLHTLM

-843 PALVAASAL
+843 PAFVAASEV
-852 PEIKLCQV
+852 PEIRLCQV
-860 NQPSVAG
+860 YQPSVEMP
-867 SDRRELKQA
+867 DRDELKQA
-876 ADFLQR
+876 AEFLKR
-882 QVSCKVVT
+882 RVSCDVVA
-890 TSVCGKSVSDAL
+890 TSVCAKSVSDAL
-902 IDLAQNDEC
+902 IDLAQNDQC

-927 IQGNIPEAVARG
+927 IQGNIPEAVARA
-939 CDCTVI
+939 CECTII
-945 LVRSAN
+945 LVRSAT

>member
-1 MATVNCQ
+1 MP
-8 QTLFMRYIPI
+8 YIPI
-18 PKQFREASR
+18 PKLFGEPSR
-27 VIESQLFLRPKRLA
+27 VLASQLFLRPKRLA
-41 IFEACLIGLVSGLAG
+41 IFEACLIGLISGLAG

-63 GWLGSWRVATSAV
+63 GWLGSWRVATSTV
-76 IPALILLPTVG
+76 IPAWLLLPVVG
-87 LCGGLLT
+87 FLGGLLT
-94 GFLVERFAPET
+94 GFLVERWAPET

-113 KAALGGV
+113 KAALAGV
-120 NLSLNLRVAVAKL
+120 NLSLDLRVAVAKL
-133 LTTIL
+133 IGTIL

-228 QLGGDSLN
+228 LLGGDSLN
-236 LNLREYQTSFSA
+236 LNLREYQTSFA
-248 REIPFYVLLGIL
+248 VKEIPFYILLGIL
-260 AGLLGALFSKG
+260 AGLLGAFFSKG
-271 IIAGLQFN
+271 VMANLQFN
-279 RKTLKLA
+279 RRSLKLA
-286 LPWRI
+286 LPYRI
-291 ALAGLICGLV
+291 AIAGSICGL
-301 IAVLPENFRNN
+301 AAAALPENFRDN
-312 TGLREFLLTGEASAK
+312 TGLREFLLTGAASAK

-332 FIAHFFLTIISAA
+332 FVAHFFLTIISAA

-370 QADSLGVGLPVT
+370 QADVLGIGLPET

-401 ALVIVFEITADF
+401 AVVIVFEITADF

-418 LMICSVVAYLVA
+418 LMIGSVVAYLVA

-442 LEFNGIQLTKD
+442 LEFNGIQQTKE
-453 KPAVD
+453 KPAGD
-458 ALSDLYAANVM
+458 LLSDLQAANVM
-469 QRQVETLSSLLTF
+469 QPRVETLSSLLTF
-482 DEVMQAF
+482 EEVMQAF
-489 SRSTH
+489 SRSHH
-494 RGFPVVEAGKL
+494 RGFPVVDGGKL
-505 VGIISQTDLAN
+505 IGIVTQTDLAN
-516 AKNRNFSGNSLLK
+516 ASKRNFSDKSLLK

-534 QPITVKTNDTLSEV
+534 QPITVEAGDSLSEV
-548 LYRLTQYNLSRL
+548 LYRLNRYNLSRL
-560 PVTEGRH
+560 PVTDGRR

-579 VESDRLSGEKTQG
+579 AESDRLSGKTSQG

-631 AAIARDRNYELECLQ
+631 AAIARDRHYELECLQ
-646 IIIVPRNSSPSES
+646 IVLVPRNSSPSET

-669 LQQAERIVRNW
+669 LQQAERIARNW

-685 TQIRV
+685 TQIRI
-690 AHDVPSAILE
+690 AHDVPNTILQ
-700 TIGERH
+700 TIREGH

-715 GEISTTGRIFGNV
+715 GEASTAGRIFGSV
-728 VDTVIRQAS
+728 VDTVIRQAG
-737 CEVVLVKWSEKL
+737 CEVVLVKWSDKL
-749 LVTGQK
+749 LLKGQK
-755 NVLSATSARE
+755 KELKVADGAPE
-765 YASTEWQLNAQG
+765 YAPTDWQLNAEKL
-777 VDDADNADNST
+777 DAPDHS
-788 FAIAPSAPA
+788 ICPIESA
-797 APQTELSLP
+797 APPTPHTQDPAP
-806 NSDIPTPELGLQMLM
+806 NSDIPLPELGLHTLM

-843 PALVAASAL
+843 PALVASSAA

-860 NQPSVAG
+860 HQPSVAEP
-867 SDRRELKQA
+867 DRLELKQA
-876 ADFLQR
+876 AEFLKR
-882 QVSCKVVT
+882 RVNC
-890 TSVCGKSVSDAL
+890 SVIAAPVCAKSVSDAL
-902 IDLAQNDEC
+902 IDLAQNDQC

-927 IQGNIPEAVARG
+927 MQGNIPEAVARG

-945 LVRSAN
+945 LVRAAN

>member
-1 MATVNCQ
+1 
-8 QTLFMRYIPI
+8 
-18 PKQFREASR
+18 
-27 VIESQLFLRPKRLA
+27 
-41 IFEACLIGLVSGLAG
+41 
-56 VLLKLGV
+56 
-63 GWLGSWRVATSAV
+63 
-76 IPALILLPTVG
+76 
-87 LCGGLLT
+87 
-94 GFLVERFAPET
+94 
-105 AGSGIPHV
+105 
-113 KAALGGV
+113 
-120 NLSLNLRVAVAKL
+120 
-133 LTTIL
+133 
-138 AVGSGL
+138 
-144 TLGRQG
+144 
-150 PTVQIGAS
+150 S

-228 QLGGDSLN
+228 LLGGDSLN
-236 LNLREYQTSFSA
+236 LNLREYPITFQA
-248 REIPFYVLLGIL
+248 QEIPFYILLGVL
-260 AGLLGALFSKG
+260 AGILGALFGKG
-271 IIAGLQFN
+271 MIAGLKFN
-279 RKTLKLA
+279 RRTLKFS
-286 LPWRI
+286 LPVRI
-291 ALAGLICGLV
+291 ALAGLICGSV
-301 IAVLPENFRNN
+301 IALLPETFRNN
-312 TGLREFLLTGEASAK
+312 TGLREFLLTGEANIT
-327 TSLIA
+327 TSLTA
-332 FIAHFFLTIISAA
+332 LAAHFFLTTISAA

-358 LGSALGHIVGIL
+358 MGSALGHIVGIS
-370 QADSLGVGLPVT
+370 QANSLGIGLPTT

-401 ALVIVFEITADF
+401 AVVIVFEITADF

-430 EKVDSGSLYDRL
+430 EKVESGSLYDRL

-458 ALSDLYAANVM
+458 ALSELHAANVM
-469 QRQVETLSSLLTF
+469 QRRVETLSSGLTF

-489 SRSTH
+489 SRSHH
-494 RGFPVVEAGKL
+494 RGFPVVDGGKL
-505 VGIISQTDLAN
+505 VGIVSQTDLAN
-516 AKNRNFSGNSLLK
+516 ASKRNFSDTSLLK
-529 EFMTP
+529 EFMTV
-534 QPITVKTNDTLSEV
+534 QPIAVKATDTLSEV
-548 LYRLTQYNLSRL
+548 LYRLNNYNISRL
-560 PVTEGRH
+560 PVVEGRH

-579 VESDRLSGEKTQG
+579 VESQHLSGEKTLG

-606 PQVGNGRL
+606 PQIGNGRL

-631 AAIARDRNYELECLQ
+631 AAIARDRHYELECLQ
-646 IIIVPRNSSPSES
+646 IITVPRNSSPSES
-659 AVRTT
+659 KVRTT

-669 LQQAERIVRNW
+669 LQQAERIIRNW

-690 AHDVPSAILE
+690 AHDVPNAILE
-700 TIGERH
+700 TIRERH

-715 GEISTTGRIFGNV
+715 GEFSTTGRIFGDV
-728 VDTVIRQAS
+728 VDTVIRQAG
-737 CEVVLVKWSEKL
+737 CEVVLVKWSKKL
-749 LVTGQK
+749 LATPQK
-755 NVLSATSARE
+755 IKFLAASSAGE
-765 YASTEWQLNAQG
+765 DASTQWQLN
-777 VDDADNADNST
+777 DAENAT
-788 FAIAPSAPA
+788 FAASSSSATPE
-797 APQTELSLP
+797 TELSPP
-806 NSDIPTPELGLQMLM
+806 NSDIPPPELGLHTLM

-843 PALVAASAL
+843 PAFVAASAV

-860 NQPSVAG
+860 HQPSVAEP
-867 SDRRELKQA
+867 DRLELKQA
-876 ADFLQR
+876 AEFIQR
-882 QVSCKVVT
+882 RVKC
-890 TSVCGKSVSDAL
+890 SVIATAVCAKSVSDAL
-902 IDLAQNDEC
+902 IDQAQNDQC

-945 LVRSAN
+945 LVRSAS

>member
-1 MATVNCQ
+1 MP
-8 QTLFMRYIPI
+8 YISI
-18 PKQFREASR
+18 PKQLREPSR

-41 IFEACLIGLVSGLAG
+41 IFEACLIGLVAGLAG
-56 VLLKLGV
+56 VFLKLGV
-63 GWLGSWRVATSAV
+63 GWLGSWRVATSTV
-76 IPALILLPTVG
+76 IPAWILLPSVG
-87 LCGGLLT
+87 LFGGLLT
-94 GFLVERFAPET
+94 GFLVERLAPET

-120 NLSLNLRVAVAKL
+120 NLSLDFRVAVAKL

-228 QLGGDSLN
+228 LLGGDTLN
-236 LNLREYQTSFSA
+236 LNLREYPTSFEA
-248 REIPFYVLLGIL
+248 QEIPFYILLGIL

-279 RKTLKLA
+279 KRTLKLG
-286 LPWRI
+286 LPARI
-291 ALAGLICGLV
+291 ALAGIICGSV
-301 IAVLPENFRNN
+301 IAFLPETFRNN
-312 TGLREFLLTGEASAK
+312 TGLREFLLTGEANGT

-332 FIAHFFLTIISAA
+332 LIAHFFLTIISAA

-358 LGSALGHIVGIL
+358 MGSALGHIVGII
-370 QADSLGVGLPVT
+370 QANSLGVGLPAT

-401 ALVIVFEITADF
+401 AVVIVFEITADF

-442 LEFNGIQLTKD
+442 LECNGIQLTKA
-453 KPAVD
+453 KPATD
-458 ALSDLYAANVM
+458 TLSDLIAANVM
-469 QRQVETLSSLLTF
+469 QRRVETLSSLLTF

-489 SRSTH
+489 SRSHH
-494 RGFPVVEAGKL
+494 RGFPVVENGKL
-505 VGIISQTDLAN
+505 VGIISQTDLAKASEQN
-516 AKNRNFSGNSLLK
+516 LSGKTLLK
-529 EFMTP
+529 EFMTA
-534 QPITVKTNDTLSEV
+534 QPIAVKAKDTLSEV
-548 LYRLTQYNLSRL
+548 LYRLNHYNISRL
-560 PVTEGRH
+560 PVVEGRH

-579 VESDRLSGEKTQG
+579 VESDRLSGETTQG

-669 LQQAERIVRNW
+669 LQQAERIIRNW

-690 AHDVPSAILE
+690 AHDVPHAILE
-700 TIGERH
+700 TIRERH

-715 GEISTTGRIFGNV
+715 GEISTTGRIFGDV
-728 VDTVIRQAS
+728 VDTVIRQAG

-749 LVTGQK
+749 LATRKK
-755 NVLSATSARE
+755 NVLSAVSRARE
-765 YASTEWQLNAQG
+765 YASTEWQLNATG
-777 VDDADNADNST
+777 VDDAENAKFVGSSSST
-788 FAIAPSAPA
+788 TPESEVSP
-797 APQTELSLP
+797 P
-806 NSDIPTPELGLQMLM
+806 NSDIRAPELGLHTLM

-843 PALVAASAL
+843 PAFVAASAL

-860 NQPSVAG
+860 HQPDVAEP
-867 SDRRELKQA
+867 SRAELKQA
-876 ADFLQR
+876 AKFIQGR
-882 QVSCKVVT
+882 VSCEVIAT
-890 TSVCGKSVSDAL
+890 AVCAKSVSDAL
-902 IDLAQNDEC
+902 IDLAQNDQC

-945 LVRSAN
+945 LVRSAS

>member
-1 MATVNCQ
+1 
-8 QTLFMRYIPI
+8 MRYIPI

-63 GWLGSWRVATSAV
+63 GWLGSWRVATSTLV
-76 IPALILLPTVG
+76 PAFILLPTVG
-87 LCGGLLT
+87 LLGGFLT
-94 GFLVERFAPET
+94 GFLVERWAPET

-158 LAGWIGHLMPTSP
+158 LASWIGHLMPTSP

-228 QLGGDSLN
+228 LLGGDSFGLN
-236 LNLREYQTSFSA
+236 LQEYQTSFSA
-248 REIPFYVLLGIL
+248 REIPFYVLLGVL

-271 IIAGLQFN
+271 VIASLQFN
-279 RKTLKLA
+279 RKKLKLA
-286 LPWRI
+286 LPWRV

-301 IAVLPENFRNN
+301 IAALPENFRNN
-312 TGLREFLLTGEASAK
+312 TGLREFLLTGEATGQ

-345 SGAPGGLFAPSLV
+345 SGAPGGLFAPSLIM
-358 LGSALGHIVGIL
+358 GSALGHMVGIF
-370 QADSLGVGLPVT
+370 QAYWLGVGLPVN

-401 ALVIVFEITADF
+401 AVVIVFEITADF

-430 EKVDSGSLYDRL
+430 EKVDGGSLYDRL
-442 LEFNGIQLTKD
+442 LEFNGIQLTKE

-458 ALSDLYAANVM
+458 VLSDLYAANVM

-505 VGIISQTDLAN
+505 VGIVSQSDLAN
-516 AKNRNFSGNSLLK
+516 AKNRNFTGQSLLK
-529 EFMTP
+529 EFMTS

-548 LYRLTQYNLSRL
+548 LYRLNNYKLSRL

-579 VESDRLSGEKTQG
+579 VESDRLSGEKTQD

-646 IIIVPRNSSPSES
+646 IIVVPRNSFPSES

-728 VDTVIRQAS
+728 VDTIIRQAG

-749 LVTGQK
+749 LVTGQE
-755 NVLSATSARE
+755 NVLSAVSARE

-777 VDDADNADNST
+777 VDDADNST

-797 APQTELSLP
+797 TPQTELSLP

-860 NQPSVAG
+860 NQSSVAE
-867 SDRRELKQA
+867 SDRHELKQA
-876 ADFLQR
+876 AEFLKR
-882 QVSCKVVT
+882 KVSCEVVT
-890 TSVCGKSVSDAL
+890 TSVCAKSVSDAL
-902 IDLAQNDEC
+902 IDLAQNNEC

-927 IQGNIPEAVARG
+927 IHGNIPEAVARG

-945 LVRSAN
+945 LVRSAT

>member
-1 MATVNCQ
+1 
-8 QTLFMRYIPI
+8 MRYIPI

-27 VIESQLFLRPKRLA
+27 VIESQFFLKPKRLA

-63 GWLGSWRVATSAV
+63 GWLGSWRVATSTL
-76 IPALILLPTVG
+76 IPAFILLPTVG
-87 LCGGLLT
+87 LLGGFLT
-94 GFLVERFAPET
+94 GFLVERWAPET

-158 LAGWIGHLMPTSP
+158 LASWIGHLMPTSP

-228 QLGGDSLN
+228 LLGGDSLN
-236 LNLREYQTSFSA
+236 LNLREYQSSFEA
-248 REIPFYVLLGIL
+248 QEIPFYILLGVL

-279 RKTLKLA
+279 RRTLKLA
-286 LPWRI
+286 LPARV
-291 ALAGLICGLV
+291 ALAGLICGSV
-301 IAVLPENFRNN
+301 IAFLPEAFRNN
-312 TGLREFLLTGEASAK
+312 TGLREFLLTGEATGQ

-345 SGAPGGLFAPSLV
+345 SGAPGGLFAPSLIM
-358 LGSALGHIVGIL
+358 GSALGHMVGIF
-370 QADSLGVGLPVT
+370 QAYWLGVGLPVT

-401 ALVIVFEITADF
+401 AVVIVFEITADF

-442 LEFNGIQLTKD
+442 LEFNGIQLTKE

-516 AKNRNFSGNSLLK
+516 AKNRNISGNSLLK

-534 QPITVKTNDTLSEV
+534 QPITVEANDTLSEV

-560 PVTEGRH
+560 PVIEGRH

-646 IIIVPRNSSPSES
+646 IIVVPRNSFPSES

-728 VDTVIRQAS
+728 VDTVIRQAG

-749 LVTGQK
+749 LVTGQE
-755 NVLSATSARE
+755 NVLSAVSARE

-777 VDDADNADNST
+777 VDDADNST
-788 FAIAPSAPA
+788 FAIVPSAPA
-797 APQTELSLP
+797 TPQTELSLP

-860 NQPSVAG
+860 HQSSVAE
-867 SDRRELKQA
+867 SDRHELKQA
-876 ADFLQR
+876 AEFLKR
-882 QVSCKVVT
+882 KVSCEVVT
-890 TSVCGKSVSDAL
+890 TSVCAKSVSDAL
-902 IDLAQNDEC
+902 IDLAQNNEC

-927 IQGNIPEAVARG
+927 IHGNIPEAVARG

-945 LVRSAN
+945 LVRSAT

>member
-1 MATVNCQ
+1 
-8 QTLFMRYIPI
+8 MRYIPI
-18 PKQFREASR
+18 PKQFRESSR

-41 IFEACLIGLVSGLAG
+41 IFEACLIGLVAGLAG

-63 GWLGSWRVATSAV
+63 GWLGSWRVATSTL
-76 IPALILLPTVG
+76 IPAVILLPAVG
-87 LCGGLLT
+87 LFGGLLT
-94 GFLVERFAPET
+94 GFLVERWAPET

-113 KAALGGV
+113 KAALSGV

-133 LTTIL
+133 ITTIL

-158 LAGWIGHLMPTSP
+158 LADWIGHLMPTSP

-228 QLGGDSLN
+228 ILGGDSLN

-248 REIPFYVLLGIL
+248 GEIPFYVLLGVL
-260 AGLLGALFSKG
+260 AGFLGALFSKG
-271 IIAGLQFN
+271 ILAGLQFN

-286 LPWRI
+286 LPFRI

-301 IAVLPENFRNN
+301 IALLPENFRNN
-312 TGLREFLLTGEASAK
+312 TGLREFLLTGEASGV

-358 LGSALGHIVGIL
+358 LGSALGHMVGIL
-370 QADSLGVGLPVT
+370 QADWLGVGLPVT

-401 ALVIVFEITADF
+401 AVVIVFEITADF

-442 LEFNGIQLTKD
+442 LEFNGIQLKKD

-458 ALSDLYAANVM
+458 GLSDLYAANVM

-505 VGIISQTDLAN
+505 VGIVSQSDLAN
-516 AKNRNFSGNSLLK
+516 AKKRNYLGNALLK

-534 QPITVKTNDTLSEV
+534 QPITVKANDTLSEV
-548 LYRLTQYNLSRL
+548 LHRLSKYNLSRL

-567 LVGIIT
+567 LIGIIT

-579 VESDRLSGEKTQG
+579 VESNRLSGETNQG
-592 PHPEPSYVVYQTRA
+592 ASPEPSYVVYQTRA

-614 LVPLSNPQTAP
+614 LVPLSNPYTAP

-631 AAIARDRNYELECLQ
+631 ATIARDRNYELECVQ
-646 IIIVPRNSSPSES
+646 IMLVPRNSSPSET

-664 KSRRL
+664 KGRRL
-669 LQQAERIVRNW
+669 LQQAERIARHWDVP
-680 NLPVH
+680 LH

-690 AHDVPSAILE
+690 SHDVAYAILE
-700 TIGERH
+700 IIRERH

-715 GEISTTGRIFGNV
+715 GEKSTKGRIFGDV
-728 VDTVIRQAS
+728 VDTVIRQAG

-749 LVTGQK
+749 LQK
-755 NVLSATSARE
+755 GNKGDWGDKMGIPKKALSQESVDLTNINPVENSSSQITNPE
-765 YASTEWQLNAQG
+765 SQTEE
-777 VDDADNADNST
+777 
-788 FAIAPSAPA
+788 ISAPHSHL
-797 APQTELSLP
+797 QSE
-806 NSDIPTPELGLQMLM
+806 ELGLHTLM
-821 GLQRWLVPIRGSYKQ
+821 GLQRWLVPIRGGYKQ
-836 AAALRLL
+836 ATALRLL
-843 PALVAASAL
+843 PAFVAASQV
-852 PEIKLCQV
+852 PEIRLCQV
-860 NQPSVAG
+860 HQPSVA
-867 SDRRELKQA
+867 SPNRHELQQA
-876 ADFLQR
+876 AEFLKR
-882 QVSCKVVT
+882 QVGCQVIS
-890 TSVCGKSVSDAL
+890 TSVCAKSVSDAL
-902 IDLAQNDEC
+902 IDLAQNDQC

-927 IQGNIPEAVARG
+927 MHGNIPEAVARG
-939 CDCTVI
+939 CECTII

>member
-1 MATVNCQ
+1 
-8 QTLFMRYIPI
+8 MRYIPI
-18 PKQFREASR
+18 PKQFRESSR

-41 IFEACLIGLVSGLAG
+41 IFEACLIGLISGLAG

-63 GWLGSWRVATSAV
+63 GWLGSWRVATSTL
-76 IPALILLPTVG
+76 IPAAILLPAVG
-87 LCGGLLT
+87 LFGGLLT
-94 GFLVERFAPET
+94 GFLVERWAPET

-113 KAALGGV
+113 KAALSGV
-120 NLSLNLRVAVAKL
+120 NLSLNLRVALAKL

-158 LAGWIGHLMPTSP
+158 LADWIGHLMPTSP

-228 QLGGDSLN
+228 ILGGDSLN
-236 LNLREYQTSFSA
+236 LNLREYPTSFEA
-248 REIPFYVLLGIL
+248 GEIPFYVLLGLL
-260 AGLLGALFSKG
+260 AGLLGALFSQG
-271 IIAGLQFN
+271 ILAGLKFN
-279 RKTLKLA
+279 KKTLKLA
-286 LPWRI
+286 LPFRI

-301 IAVLPENFRNN
+301 IALLPETFRNN
-312 TGLREFLLTGEASAK
+312 TGLRDFLLTGEASGF
-327 TSLIA
+327 TSFIA
-332 FIAHFFLTIISAA
+332 FIAHFSLTIISAA

-358 LGSALGHIVGIL
+358 LGSALGHMVGIL

-401 ALVIVFEITADF
+401 AVVIVFEITADF

-442 LEFNGIQLTKD
+442 LEFNGIQLKKD

-458 ALSDLYAANVM
+458 GLSDLYAANVM
-469 QRQVETLSSLLTF
+469 QRKVETLSSLLTF
-482 DEVMQAF
+482 DEVIQAF

-494 RGFPVVEAGKL
+494 RGFPVVESGKL
-505 VGIISQTDLAN
+505 VGIVSQSDLAN
-516 AKNRNFSGNSLLK
+516 AKQRNLLGNTLLK
-529 EFMTP
+529 EIMTP
-534 QPITVKTNDTLSEV
+534 QPITVKANDSLSEV
-548 LYRLTQYNLSRL
+548 LHRLSKYNLSRL

-567 LVGIIT
+567 LIGIIT

-579 VESDRLSGEKTQG
+579 VESNRLSGETNQG
-592 PHPEPSYVVYQTRA
+592 ARPEPSYVVYQTRA

-614 LVPLSNPQTAP
+614 LVPLSNPYTAP

-631 AAIARDRNYELECLQ
+631 ATIARDRNYELECVQ
-646 IIIVPRNSSPSES
+646 IMLVPRNSSPSES

-664 KSRRL
+664 KGRRL
-669 LQQAERIVRNW
+669 LQQAERIARYWDV
-680 NLPVH
+680 PVH

-690 AHDVPSAILE
+690 SHDVAYAILE
-700 TIGERH
+700 TIRERH

-715 GEISTTGRIFGNV
+715 GEKSTKGRIFGDV
-728 VDTVIRQAS
+728 VDTVIRQAG

-749 LVTGQK
+749 LQK
-755 NVLSATSARE
+755 GTKGDWGDKMGITKKALSEESLDLTNINPVENSPSQITNPE
-765 YASTEWQLNAQG
+765 SQTEE
-777 VDDADNADNST
+777 
-788 FAIAPSAPA
+788 ISAPHS
-797 APQTELSLP
+797 QLQSE
-806 NSDIPTPELGLQMLM
+806 ELGLHTLM

-843 PALVAASAL
+843 PAFVAASQL
-852 PEIKLCQV
+852 PEIRLCQV
-860 NQPSVAG
+860 HQPSVA
-867 SDRRELKQA
+867 SPNRHELQQA
-876 ADFLQR
+876 AEFLKR
-882 QVSCKVVT
+882 QVGCRVIS
-890 TSVCGKSVSDAL
+890 TSVCAKSVSDAL
-902 IDLAQNDEC
+902 IDLAQNDQC

-939 CDCTVI
+939 CECTII
-945 LVRSAN
+945 LVRSAT

>member
-1 MATVNCQ
+1 MP
-8 QTLFMRYIPI
+8 YITI
-18 PKQFREASR
+18 PKQFREPFR
-27 VIESQLFLRPKRLA
+27 VIKSQLFLKPRRLA
-41 IFEACLIGLVSGLAG
+41 IFEACLIGLVAGLAG
-56 VLLKLGV
+56 VLLKSGV
-63 GWLGSWRVATSAV
+63 GWLGSWRVATSTV
-76 IPALILLPTVG
+76 IPVWILLPSVG
-87 LCGGLLT
+87 LLGGFLT
-94 GFLVERFAPET
+94 GLLVERLAPET

-120 NLSLNLRVAVAKL
+120 NLALDLRVAVAKL

-193 IAGVLFVVEELLHD
+193 IAGVLFVVEELLQD

-228 QLGGDSLN
+228 LLGGDSLN
-236 LNLREYQTSFSA
+236 LNLREYPITFQA
-248 REIPFYVLLGIL
+248 HEIPFYILLGVL
-260 AGLLGALFSKG
+260 AGILGALFGKG
-271 IIAGLQFN
+271 IVASLKFN
-279 RKTLKLA
+279 KRTLKLS
-286 LPWRI
+286 LPVRI
-291 ALAGLICGLV
+291 ALAGLICGSV
-301 IAVLPENFRNN
+301 IAFLPETFRNN
-312 TGLREFLLTGEASAK
+312 TGLREFLLTGEANIT
-327 TSLIA
+327 TSLTA
-332 FIAHFFLTIISAA
+332 LAAHFFLTTISAA
-345 SGAPGGLFAPSLV
+345 SGAPGGLFSPALV
-358 LGSALGHIVGIL
+358 MGSALGHIVGIL
-370 QADSLGVGLPVT
+370 QANSLGVGLPTT

-401 ALVIVFEITADF
+401 AVVIVFEITADF

-430 EKVDSGSLYDRL
+430 EKVDSGSLYSRL
-442 LEFNGIQLTKD
+442 LELNGIQLTKD

-458 ALSDLYAANVM
+458 ALSDLHAANVM
-469 QRQVETLSSLLTF
+469 QRRVETLSSLLTF

-489 SRSTH
+489 SRSHH
-494 RGFPVVEAGKL
+494 RGFPVVDGGKL
-505 VGIISQTDLAN
+505 VGIVSQTDLAN
-516 AKNRNFSGNSLLK
+516 ASKRDFSGTSLLK
-529 EFMTP
+529 EFMTV
-534 QPITVKTNDTLSEV
+534 QPIAVKATDTLSEV
-548 LYRLTQYNLSRL
+548 LHRLNNYNISRL
-560 PVTEGRH
+560 PVVEGRR

-579 VESDRLSGEKTQG
+579 VESNHLSGETTLG

-606 PQVGNGRL
+606 PQIGNGRL

-631 AAIARDRNYELECLQ
+631 AAIARDRHYELEFLQ
-646 IIIVPRNSSPSES
+646 IITVPRNSSPSE
-659 AVRTT
+659 AKVRTT

-669 LQQAERIVRNW
+669 LQQAERIIRNW

-690 AHDVPSAILE
+690 AHDVANAILE
-700 TIGERH
+700 TIKERH

-715 GEISTTGRIFGNV
+715 GELSTKERIFGDV
-728 VDTVIRQAS
+728 VDTVIRQAG

-749 LVTGQK
+749 LATPHKKESVAPS
-755 NVLSATSARE
+755 SAGE
-765 YASTEWQLNAQG
+765 YAPTEWQLNSPG
-777 VDDADNADNST
+777 VDSAEDST
-788 FAIAPSAPA
+788 FVASSSSATPE
-797 APQTELSLP
+797 TEISPP
-806 NSDIPTPELGLQMLM
+806 NSDTPPPELGLHTLM
-821 GLQRWLVPIRGSYKQ
+821 RLRRWLVPIRGGYKQ

-843 PALVAASAL
+843 PALVAASEV

-860 NQPSVAG
+860 HQPSAAEP
-867 SDRRELKQA
+867 DDLELKQA
-876 ADFLQR
+876 AEFMKR
-882 QVSCKVVT
+882 QVKC
-890 TSVCGKSVSDAL
+890 SVIATALCAKSVSDAL
-902 IDLAQNDEC
+902 IDQAQNDQC

-927 IQGNIPEAVARG
+927 IHGNIPEAVARG

-945 LVRSAN
+945 LVRSAS

>member
-1 MATVNCQ
+1 MP
-8 QTLFMRYIPI
+8 YITI
-18 PKQFREASR
+18 PKQFREPSR
-27 VIESQLFLRPKRLA
+27 VIKSQLFLRPRRLA
-41 IFEACLIGLVSGLAG
+41 IFEACLIGLVAGIAG
-56 VLLKLGV
+56 VLLKSGV
-63 GWLGSWRVATSAV
+63 GWLGSWRVASSAL
-76 IPALILLPTVG
+76 IPVWILLPSVG
-87 LCGGLLT
+87 LVGGFLT
-94 GFLVERFAPET
+94 GLLVERLAPET

-120 NLSLNLRVAVAKL
+120 NLALDLRVAVAKL

-144 TLGRQG
+144 SLGRQG

-193 IAGVLFVVEELLHD
+193 IAGVLFVVEELLQD

-228 QLGGDSLN
+228 LLGGDSLN
-236 LNLREYQTSFSA
+236 LNLREYPITFQIS
-248 REIPFYVLLGIL
+248 EIPFYILLGVL
-260 AGLLGALFSKG
+260 AGIFGALFSKG
-271 IIAGLQFN
+271 IVASLNFN
-279 RKTLKLA
+279 KRTLKLS
-286 LPWRI
+286 LPVRI
-291 ALAGLICGLV
+291 ALAGIICGSV
-301 IAVLPENFRNN
+301 IAFLPETFRNN
-312 TGLREFLLTGEASAK
+312 TGLREFLLTGEANAT
-327 TSLIA
+327 TSLTA
-332 FIAHFFLTIISAA
+332 FTAHFFLTIISAA
-345 SGAPGGLFAPSLV
+345 SGAPGGLFSPSLV
-358 LGSALGHIVGIL
+358 MGSALGQLVGIL
-370 QADSLGVGLPVT
+370 QENSLGVGLPTT
-382 YALAGMGAFFCAVS
+382 YALAGMGGFFCAVS

-401 ALVIVFEITADF
+401 AVVIVFEITADF

-430 EKVDSGSLYDRL
+430 EKVDSGSLYSHL
-442 LEFNGIQLTKD
+442 LEFNGIQLTQVK
-453 KPAVD
+453 A
-458 ALSDLYAANVM
+458 ASNTLSDLHANDVM
-469 QRQVETLSSLLTF
+469 QRRVETLSSLLTLE
-482 DEVMQAF
+482 EVMQAF
-489 SRSTH
+489 SRSHH
-494 RGFPVVEAGKL
+494 RGFPVVDGGKL
-505 VGIISQTDLAN
+505 VGIVSQTDLAN
-516 AKNRNFSGNSLLK
+516 ASNRNFSGNSLLK
-529 EFMTP
+529 EFMTV
-534 QPITVKTNDTLSEV
+534 QPITVKATDTLSEV
-548 LYRLTQYNLSRL
+548 LYRLNNYHLSRL
-560 PVTEGRH
+560 PVVEGRH

-579 VESDRLSGEKTQG
+579 VESDRLSGQATQG
-592 PHPEPSYVVYQTRA
+592 PHPEPSYVVYQTKA

-646 IIIVPRNSSPSES
+646 IILVPRNSSPSES

-669 LQQAERIVRNW
+669 LQQAERIIRTW

-690 AHDVPSAILE
+690 AHDVPNAILE
-700 TIGERH
+700 TIKERH

-715 GEISTTGRIFGNV
+715 GELSTTGRIFGDV
-728 VDTVIRQAS
+728 VDTVIRQAG
-737 CEVVLVKWSEKL
+737 CEVILVKWSDKL
-749 LVTGQK
+749 LLKGKTGDWGQK
-755 NVLSATSARE
+755 AQVRGEALRKESADSIDNNLPENPESQIAE
-765 YASTEWQLNAQG
+765 SPAPYSNIHTE
-777 VDDADNADNST
+777 
-788 FAIAPSAPA
+788 
-797 APQTELSLP
+797 
-806 NSDIPTPELGLQMLM
+806 ELGLHTLM

-843 PALVAASAL
+843 PAFVAASAL

-860 NQPSVAG
+860 HQPSVTEP
-867 SDRRELKQA
+867 SRDELKQA
-876 ADFLQR
+876 AEFIQR
-882 QVSCKVVT
+882 RVSCSVIAT
-890 TSVCGKSVSDAL
+890 TVCAKSVSDAL
-902 IDLAQNDEC
+902 IDQAQNDQC

-927 IQGNIPEAVARG
+927 IHGNIPEAVARG

-945 LVRSAN
+945 LVRSAS

>member
-1 MATVNCQ
+1 MP
-8 QTLFMRYIPI
+8 YITI
-18 PKQFREASR
+18 PKQFREPSR
-27 VIESQLFLRPKRLA
+27 IVKSQLFLKPRRLA
-41 IFEACLIGLVSGLAG
+41 IFEACLIGLVAGIAG
-56 VLLKLGV
+56 VLLKSGV
-63 GWLGSWRVATSAV
+63 GWLGSWRVASSTL
-76 IPALILLPTVG
+76 IPVWILLPSVG
-87 LCGGLLT
+87 LVGGFLT
-94 GFLVERFAPET
+94 GLLVERLAPET

-120 NLSLNLRVAVAKL
+120 NLALDLRVAVAKL

-144 TLGRQG
+144 SLGRQG

-193 IAGVLFVVEELLHD
+193 IAGVLFVVEELLQD

-228 QLGGDSLN
+228 LLGGDSLN
-236 LNLREYQTSFSA
+236 LNLREYPISFQIP
-248 REIPFYVLLGIL
+248 EIPFFILLGIL
-260 AGLLGALFSKG
+260 AGICGALFSKG
-271 IIAGLQFN
+271 IIASLNFN
-279 RKTLKLA
+279 KRTLKLS
-286 LPWRI
+286 LPVRI
-291 ALAGLICGLV
+291 ALAGIICGSV
-301 IAVLPENFRNN
+301 IAFLPENFRNN
-312 TGLREFLLTGEASAK
+312 TGLREFLLTGEANAT
-327 TSLIA
+327 TSLTA
-332 FIAHFFLTIISAA
+332 FVAHFFLTIISAA
-345 SGAPGGLFAPSLV
+345 SGAPGGLFSPSLV
-358 LGSALGHIVGIL
+358 MGSALGQLVGIL
-370 QADSLGVGLPVT
+370 QENSLGVGLPTT

-401 ALVIVFEITADF
+401 AVVIVFEITADF

-430 EKVDSGSLYDRL
+430 EKVDSGSLYSHL
-442 LEFNGIQLTKD
+442 LEFNGIQLTQAK
-453 KPAVD
+453 A
-458 ALSDLYAANVM
+458 ATNTLSDLQANDVM
-469 QRQVETLSSLLTF
+469 QRRVETLSSLLTL

-489 SRSTH
+489 SRSHH
-494 RGFPVVEAGKL
+494 RGFPVVDGGKL
-505 VGIISQTDLAN
+505 VGIVSQTDLAN
-516 AKNRNFSGNSLLK
+516 TSNRNFSGNSLLK
-529 EFMTP
+529 EFMTA
-534 QPITVKTNDTLSEV
+534 QPITVKASDTLSEV
-548 LYRLTQYNLSRL
+548 LHRLNYYHLSRL
-560 PVTEGRH
+560 PVVEGRH

-579 VESDRLSGEKTQG
+579 VESDRLSGETTQG
-592 PHPEPSYVVYQTRA
+592 PHPEPSYVVYQTKA

-669 LQQAERIVRNW
+669 LQQAERIIRNW

-690 AHDVPSAILE
+690 AHDVPNAILE
-700 TIGERH
+700 TIKERH

-715 GEISTTGRIFGNV
+715 GELSTKERIFGDV

-737 CEVVLVKWSEKL
+737 CEVVLVKWSKQL
-749 LVTGQK
+749 LIRSQT
-755 NVLSATSARE
+755 NVFSTSSDGGE
-765 YASTEWQLNAQG
+765 YASKEWQLNAAK
-777 VDDADNADNST
+777 VDEAENST
-788 FAIAPSAPA
+788 LAASSSSATPE
-797 APQTELSLP
+797 TELLPP
-806 NSDIPTPELGLQMLM
+806 NSDIPVPELGLHTLM
-821 GLQRWLVPIRGSYKQ
+821 SLRRWLVPIRGGYKQ

-843 PALVAASAL
+843 PALVAASSV
-852 PEIKLCQV
+852 PEIKLCQIH
-860 NQPSVAG
+860 QPSVAEP
-867 SDRRELKQA
+867 SRDELKQA
-876 ADFLQR
+876 AEFVQR
-882 QVSCKVVT
+882 RVRC
-890 TSVCGKSVSDAL
+890 SVIATAVCATSVSDAL
-902 IDLAQNDEC
+902 IDQAQNDQC

-927 IQGNIPEAVARG
+927 IHGNIPEAVARG

-945 LVRSAN
+945 LVRSAS

>member
-1 MATVNCQ
+1 MW
-8 QTLFMRYIPI
+8 YIPI

-27 VIESQLFLRPKRLA
+27 VIESQLFLQPKRLA
-41 IFEACLIGLVSGLAG
+41 IFEACLIGLVAGLAG
-56 VLLKLGV
+56 VFLKLGV
-63 GWLGSWRVATSAV
+63 GWLGSWRVATSTL
-76 IPALILLPTVG
+76 IPAWILLPAVG
-87 LCGGLLT
+87 LLGGLLT
-94 GFLVERFAPET
+94 GFLVERWAPET

-113 KAALGGV
+113 KATLAGV

-158 LAGWIGHLMPTSP
+158 LASWIGHLMPTSP

-228 QLGGDSLN
+228 LLGGDSLN
-236 LNLREYQTSFSA
+236 LNLRDYQTSFEA
-248 REIPFYVLLGIL
+248 QEIPFYILLGVL

-286 LPWRI
+286 LPWRV

-301 IAVLPENFRNN
+301 IASLPENFRNN
-312 TGLREFLLTGEASAK
+312 TGLRQFLLTGEATGI

-332 FIAHFFLTIISAA
+332 FVAHFFLTIISAA

-358 LGSALGHIVGIL
+358 MGSALGHIVGIL
-370 QADSLGVGLPVT
+370 QADWLGVGLPVT

-401 ALVIVFEITADF
+401 AVVIVFEITADF

-442 LEFNGIQLTKD
+442 LELKGIQLTKD

-469 QRQVETLSSLLTF
+469 QRQVETLSSLMTF

-494 RGFPVVEAGKL
+494 RGFPVVDAGKL
-505 VGIISQTDLAN
+505 VGIVSQTDLEN
-516 AKNRNFSGNSLLK
+516 ASKHNFTGQSLLK
-529 EFMTP
+529 EFMTA
-534 QPITVKTNDTLSEV
+534 QPITVKATDTLSEV
-548 LYRLTQYNLSRL
+548 LYRLTHYNLSRL

-579 VESDRLSGEKTQG
+579 VESDRLSGETTQD
-592 PHPEPSYVVYQTRA
+592 PHPEPSYIVYQTRA
-606 PQVGNGRL
+606 PQIGNGRL
-614 LVPLSNPQTAP
+614 LVPLSNPNTAP

-646 IIIVPRNSSPSES
+646 IMLVPRNSSPSET

-664 KSRRL
+664 KGRRL
-669 LQQAERIVRNW
+669 LQQAERIARDWDVP
-680 NLPVH
+680 LH

-690 AHDVPSAILE
+690 AHDVPNAILE

-715 GEISTTGRIFGNV
+715 GEISTTGRIFGDV
-728 VDTVIRQAS
+728 VDTVIRQAG
-737 CEVVLVKWSEKL
+737 CEVILVKWSEKL
-749 LVTGQK
+749 LQKGQK
-755 NVLSATSARE
+755 GDWNPKSK
-765 YASTEWQLNAQG
+765 
-777 VDDADNADNST
+777 
-788 FAIAPSAPA
+788 IAENPAPHSNL
-797 APQTELSLP
+797 QTE
-806 NSDIPTPELGLQMLM
+806 ELGLHTLM

-852 PEIKLCQV
+852 PEIRLCQV
-860 NQPSVAG
+860 HQPSVAAP
-867 SDRRELKQA
+867 DRHELKQA
-876 ADFLQR
+876 AEFLQR
-882 QVSCKVVT
+882 RVSCEVMT
-890 TSVCGKSVSDAL
+890 TSVCAKSVSDAL
-902 IDLAQNDEC
+902 IDLAQNDQC

>member
-1 MATVNCQ
+1 MPH
-8 QTLFMRYIPI
+8 ISI
-18 PKQFREASR
+18 PKQFREPSR

-41 IFEACLIGLVSGLAG
+41 IFEACLIGLVAGLAG

-63 GWLGSWRVATSAV
+63 GWLGSWRVATSTV
-76 IPALILLPTVG
+76 IPAWILLPSVG
-87 LCGGLLT
+87 LLGGFLT

-120 NLSLNLRVAVAKL
+120 NLSLDLRVAVAKL

-228 QLGGDSLN
+228 LLGGDSLN
-236 LNLREYQTSFSA
+236 LNLREYPSSFEA
-248 REIPFYVLLGIL
+248 LEIPFYIVLGVL

-279 RKTLKLA
+279 RRTLKLA
-286 LPWRI
+286 LPARM
-291 ALAGLICGLV
+291 ALAGIICGSV
-301 IAVLPENFRNN
+301 IAFLPEAFRNN
-312 TGLREFLLTGEASAK
+312 TGLREFLLTGEASGR

-358 LGSALGHIVGIL
+358 MGSALGHMVGIV
-370 QADSLGVGLPVT
+370 QAHWLGVGLPVT

-401 ALVIVFEITADF
+401 AVVIVFEITADF

-418 LMICSVVAYLVA
+418 LMVCSVVAYLVA

-442 LEFNGIQLTKD
+442 LEFNGIELTKVKAATD
-453 KPAVD
+453 T
-458 ALSDLYAANVM
+458 LSDLHAANVM
-469 QRQVETLSSLLTF
+469 QRRVETLSSLLTF

-489 SRSTH
+489 SRSHH
-494 RGFPVVEAGKL
+494 RGFPVVDGGKL
-505 VGIISQTDLAN
+505 VGIVSQTDLAN
-516 AKNRNFSGNSLLK
+516 ASKRNFSGNSLLK
-529 EFMTP
+529 EFMTV
-534 QPITVKTNDTLSEV
+534 QPISVKATDTLSEV
-548 LYRLTQYNLSRL
+548 LYRLNNYKISRL
-560 PVTEGRH
+560 PVVEGRR

-579 VESDRLSGEKTQG
+579 VESDRLSGETTQG

-646 IIIVPRNSSPSES
+646 IITVPRNSSPSES

-690 AHDVPSAILE
+690 AHNVPNAILE
-700 TIGERH
+700 AIRERH

-715 GEISTTGRIFGNV
+715 GEISTTGRIFGDV
-728 VDTVIRQAS
+728 VDTVIRQAG

-749 LVTGQK
+749 LATNQK
-755 NVLSATSARE
+755 NAVSAIPARQ
-765 YASTEWQLNAQG
+765 YASTEWQLNAQE
-777 VDDADNADNST
+777 VDDTDNST
-788 FAIAPSAPA
+788 VAIVPGASST
-797 APQTELSLP
+797 PQAELSPP
-806 NSDIPTPELGLQMLM
+806 NPDIQAPELGLHTLM

-843 PALVAASAL
+843 PALVAATAL

-860 NQPSVAG
+860 HQPSVAEP
-867 SDRRELKQA
+867 DRRELKQA
-876 ADFLQR
+876 ADFLKR
-882 QVSCKVVT
+882 RVSCSIWA
-890 TSVCGKSVSDAL
+890 TSVCAESVSDAL
-902 IDLAQNDEC
+902 IDLATSDRC

-945 LVRSAN
+945 LVRSAS

>member
-1 MATVNCQ
+1 MP
-8 QTLFMRYIPI
+8 YITI
-18 PKQFREASR
+18 PKQFREPSR

-41 IFEACLIGLVSGLAG
+41 LFEACLIGLVAGLAG
-56 VLLKLGV
+56 VLLKIGV
-63 GWLGSWRVATSAV
+63 GWLGSWRVATSAA
-76 IPALILLPTVG
+76 IPPWILLPGVG

-94 GFLVERFAPET
+94 GFLVERWAPET

-120 NLSLNLRVAVAKL
+120 NLSLDLRVALAKL
-133 LTTIL
+133 ITTIL

-228 QLGGDSLN
+228 LLGGDSLN
-236 LNLREYQTSFSA
+236 VNLREYQTSFA
-248 REIPFYVLLGIL
+248 AQEIPFYILLGVL
-260 AGLLGALFSKG
+260 AGFFGALFSKG
-271 IIAGLQFN
+271 IIASLQFN
-279 RKTLKLA
+279 KRTLKLA
-286 LPWRI
+286 LPARI
-291 ALAGLICGLV
+291 ALAGVICGLV
-301 IAVLPENFRNN
+301 IGLLPESFRNN
-312 TGLREFLLTGEASAK
+312 TGLREFLLTGEANGR

-332 FIAHFFLTIISAA
+332 FVAHFFLTIISAA

-358 LGSALGHIVGIL
+358 IGSALGHMVGIV
-370 QADSLGVGLPVT
+370 QVHFLGVGLPAT

-401 ALVIVFEITADF
+401 AVVIVFEITADF

-430 EKVDSGSLYDRL
+430 EKVDNGSLYDRL
-442 LEFNGIQLTKD
+442 LEFNGIQLTPA
-453 KPAVD
+453 KPATD
-458 ALSDLYAANVM
+458 TLSDLIAANVM
-469 QRQVETLSSLLTF
+469 QRRVETLSSLLTF

-489 SRSTH
+489 SRSHH
-494 RGFPVVEAGKL
+494 RGFPVVEAGQL
-505 VGIISQTDLAN
+505 VGIVSQTDLGN
-516 AKNRNFSGNSLLK
+516 ASKRNFSGNSLLK
-529 EFMTP
+529 EFMTA
-534 QPITVKTNDTLSEV
+534 QPITIKTTDTLSEV
-548 LYRLTQYNLSRL
+548 LYRLNRYHLSRL
-560 PVTEGRH
+560 PVVEGRR

-579 VESDRLSGEKTQG
+579 VESDRLSGETTQG

-659 AVRTT
+659 TVRTT

-669 LQQAERIVRNW
+669 LQQAERIIRNW

-690 AHDVPSAILE
+690 AHNVPNAILE
-700 TIGERH
+700 TIRERH
-706 IDLILMGWQ
+706 IDLILMGWE
-715 GEISTTGRIFGNV
+715 GEISTTGRIFGDV
-728 VDTVIRQAS
+728 VDTVIRQAG

-749 LVTGQK
+749 LVTRQK
-755 NVLSATSARE
+755 NEFLAASSARE
-765 YASTEWQLNAQG
+765 YAPTEWQLNAAG
-777 VDDADNADNST
+777 VDETENSKFVGSSSPATADSE
-788 FAIAPSAPA
+788 FAS
-797 APQTELSLP
+797 P
-806 NSDIPTPELGLQMLM
+806 NSEIPAPELGLHTLM

-843 PALVAASAL
+843 PAFVAASAL
-852 PEIKLCQV
+852 SEIKLCQV
-860 NQPSVAG
+860 HQPSVAEP
-867 SDRRELKQA
+867 DRLELKQA
-876 ADFLQR
+876 VDFIKR
-882 QVSCKVVT
+882 RVGCEVVAT
-890 TSVCGKSVSDAL
+890 AVCAKSVSDAL
-902 IDLAQNDEC
+902 IDLAQNDQC

-945 LVRSAN
+945 LVRSAC

>member
-1 MATVNCQ
+1 MPYVP
-8 QTLFMRYIPI
+8 L
-18 PKQFREASR
+18 PKQFREVSR
-27 VIESQLFLRPKRLA
+27 IIESQLLLRPKRLA
-41 IFEACLIGLVSGLAG
+41 IFEACLIGLISGLAG

-63 GWLGSWRVATSAV
+63 GWLGSWRVATSTV
-76 IPALILLPTVG
+76 IPAFILLPSVG
-87 LCGGLLT
+87 LLGGLLT
-94 GFLVERFAPET
+94 GFLVERWAPET
-105 AGSGIPHV
+105 SGSGIPHV
-113 KAALGGV
+113 KAALAGV

-133 LTTIL
+133 LGTIL

-158 LAGWIGHLMPTSP
+158 LASWIGHLMPTSP

-228 QLGGDSLN
+228 LLGGDSLG
-236 LNLREYQTSFSA
+236 LNLREYPTSFSA
-248 REIPFYVLLGIL
+248 REIPFYVLLGVL

-271 IIAGLQFN
+271 VIASLQFN
-279 RKTLKLA
+279 RKKLKLA
-286 LPWRI
+286 LPWRV

-301 IAVLPENFRNN
+301 IASLPETFRNN
-312 TGLREFLLTGEASAK
+312 TGLREFLLTGEATGR

-332 FIAHFFLTIISAA
+332 FVAHFFLTIISAA
-345 SGAPGGLFAPSLV
+345 SGAPGGLFAPSLIM
-358 LGSALGHIVGIL
+358 GSALGHIVGIV
-370 QADSLGVGLPVT
+370 QAHLLGVGLPVT

-401 ALVIVFEITADF
+401 AVVIVFEITADF

-534 QPITVKTNDTLSEV
+534 QPITVEAKDTLSEV

-579 VESDRLSGEKTQG
+579 VESDRLSGEITQG

-614 LVPLSNPQTAP
+614 LVPLSNPYTAP

-631 AAIARDRNYELECLQ
+631 ATIARDRNYELECLQ
-646 IIIVPRNSSPSES
+646 IMLVPRNSSPSET

-669 LQQAERIVRNW
+669 LQQAERIARHLNVP
-680 NLPVH
+680 LH

-690 AHDVPSAILE
+690 AHDVSSAILE
-700 TIGERH
+700 TIRERH

-715 GEISTTGRIFGNV
+715 GEISTTGRIFGDV
-728 VDTVIRQAS
+728 VDTVIREAE
-737 CEVVLVKWSEKL
+737 CEVILVKWSEKL
-749 LVTGQK
+749 LQKGQK
-755 NVLSATSARE
+755 GDGHPKSKTEEIPAPHSNIESA
-765 YASTEWQLNAQG
+765 
-777 VDDADNADNST
+777 
-788 FAIAPSAPA
+788 
-797 APQTELSLP
+797 
-806 NSDIPTPELGLQMLM
+806 ELGLHTLM

-843 PALVAASAL
+843 PAFVAASSL
-852 PEIKLCQV
+852 PEIRLCQV
-860 NQPSVAG
+860 YQPSVRKP
-867 SDRRELKQA
+867 DRHELNQA
-876 ADFLQR
+876 AKFLKR
-882 QVSCKVVT
+882 QVSCEVVA
-890 TSVCGKSVSDAL
+890 TSVCAKSVSDAL
-902 IDLAQNDEC
+902 IDLAQNDQC

-939 CDCTVI
+939 CECTII

>member
-1 MATVNCQ
+1 
-8 QTLFMRYIPI
+8 MRYIPI

-63 GWLGSWRVATSAV
+63 GWLGSWRVATSTL
-76 IPALILLPTVG
+76 IPAFILLPTVG
-87 LCGGLLT
+87 LLGGFLT
-94 GFLVERFAPET
+94 GFLVERWAPET

-158 LAGWIGHLMPTSP
+158 LASWIGHLMPTSP

-228 QLGGDSLN
+228 LLGGDSLG
-236 LNLREYQTSFSA
+236 LNLQEYQTSFSA
-248 REIPFYVLLGIL
+248 REIPFYVLLGVL

-271 IIAGLQFN
+271 VIASLQFN
-279 RKTLKLA
+279 RKKLKLA
-286 LPWRI
+286 LPWRV

-301 IAVLPENFRNN
+301 IAALPENFRNN
-312 TGLREFLLTGEASAK
+312 TGLREFLLTGEATGQ

-345 SGAPGGLFAPSLV
+345 SGAPGGLFAPSLIM
-358 LGSALGHIVGIL
+358 GSALGHMVGIF
-370 QADSLGVGLPVT
+370 QAYWLGVGLPVN

-401 ALVIVFEITADF
+401 AVVIVFEITADF

-430 EKVDSGSLYDRL
+430 EKVDGGSLYDRL
-442 LEFNGIQLTKD
+442 LEFNGIQLTKE

-516 AKNRNFSGNSLLK
+516 AKNRNISGNSLLK

-534 QPITVKTNDTLSEV
+534 QPITVEANDTLSEV

-560 PVTEGRH
+560 PVIEGRH

-646 IIIVPRNSSPSES
+646 IIVVPRNSFPSES

-728 VDTVIRQAS
+728 VDTIIRQAG

-749 LVTGQK
+749 LVTGQE
-755 NVLSATSARE
+755 NVLSAVSARE

-777 VDDADNADNST
+777 VDDADNST

-797 APQTELSLP
+797 TPQTELSLP

-860 NQPSVAG
+860 HQSSVAE
-867 SDRRELKQA
+867 SDRHELKQA
-876 ADFLQR
+876 AEFLKR
-882 QVSCKVVT
+882 KVSCEVVT
-890 TSVCGKSVSDAL
+890 TSVCAKSVSDAL
-902 IDLAQNDEC
+902 IDLAQNNEC

-927 IQGNIPEAVARG
+927 IHGNIPEAVVRG

-945 LVRSAN
+945 LVRSAT

>member
-1 MATVNCQ
+1 MP
-8 QTLFMRYIPI
+8 YISI
-18 PKQFREASR
+18 PKQLREPSR

-41 IFEACLIGLVSGLAG
+41 IFEACLIGLVAGLAG
-56 VLLKLGV
+56 VLLKSGV
-63 GWLGSWRVATSAV
+63 GWLGSWRVATSTV
-76 IPALILLPTVG
+76 IPAWILLPSVG

-94 GFLVERFAPET
+94 GFLVERWAPET

-228 QLGGDSLN
+228 LLGGDTLN
-236 LNLREYQTSFSA
+236 LNLREYPTSFEA
-248 REIPFYVLLGIL
+248 QEIPFYILLGIL

-271 IIAGLQFN
+271 IIASLQFN
-279 RKTLKLA
+279 RRTLKLP
-286 LPWRI
+286 LPLRI
-291 ALAGLICGLV
+291 ALAGIICGSV
-301 IAVLPENFRNN
+301 IAFLPESFRNN
-312 TGLREFLLTGEASAK
+312 TGLREFLLTGEASGK

-358 LGSALGHIVGIL
+358 MGSALGHIVGIL
-370 QADSLGVGLPVT
+370 QANSLGVGLPAT

-401 ALVIVFEITADF
+401 AVVIVFEITADF

-442 LEFNGIQLTKD
+442 LDFNGIQLTKA
-453 KPAVD
+453 KPATD
-458 ALSDLYAANVM
+458 TLSDLIAANVM
-469 QRQVETLSSLLTF
+469 QRRVETLSSLLTF

-489 SRSTH
+489 SRSHH
-494 RGFPVVEAGKL
+494 RGFPVVENGKL
-505 VGIISQTDLAN
+505 VGIISQTDLAK
-516 AKNRNFSGNSLLK
+516 ATERNFSGKSLLK
-529 EFMTP
+529 EFMTA
-534 QPITVKTNDTLSEV
+534 QPIAVKAKDTLSEV
-548 LYRLTQYNLSRL
+548 LYRLNHYNISRL
-560 PVTEGRH
+560 PVVEGRH

-579 VESDRLSGEKTQG
+579 VESDRLSGETTQG

-659 AVRTT
+659 TVRTT

-690 AHDVPSAILE
+690 SHDVPHAILE
-700 TIGERH
+700 TIKERH

-715 GEISTTGRIFGNV
+715 GEISTTGRIFGDV
-728 VDTVIRQAS
+728 VDTVIRQAG

-749 LVTGQK
+749 LATRQK
-755 NVLSATSARE
+755 NEFVAASNARE
-765 YASTEWQLNAQG
+765 YASTEWQLNAAG
-777 VDDADNADNST
+777 VDDAENSQ
-788 FAIAPSAPA
+788 FVASSSSATPD
-797 APQTELSLP
+797 TELSPP
-806 NSDIPTPELGLQMLM
+806 NSDIPTPELGLHTLM

-843 PALVAASAL
+843 PAFVAASAE

-860 NQPSVAG
+860 HQPSVTEP
-867 SDRRELKQA
+867 DRVELKQA
-876 ADFLQR
+876 ADFIKR
-882 QVSCKVVT
+882 RVSCSVVAT
-890 TSVCGKSVSDAL
+890 TVCAKSVSDAL
-902 IDLAQNDEC
+902 IDLAQNDQC

-945 LVRSAN
+945 LVRSAS